1 MGSTSNNIKA
11 IAATAALTP
20 EQMAQLNGFTKALDT
35 HQKLSALPADVAK
48 QEYSKLTPAQQQS
61 LKDQFGDIEKKR
73 GWLGTALHYTVEPL
87 FNAVAAPVKLAF
99 KGVTEL
105 SDLTTRLYRTGAIAI
120 DQGKPIF
127 GKGNAWDTAND
138 NGDKVFSPNRIAAAQ
153 KIYGV
158 DMMSVAQKVASGMTL
173 DQILATGTEAEKQIA
188 AKAAQKQDPLF
199 QEAYDAAQAAHYSP
213 GRMIANAI
221 LPSSLEGTGPLYKT
235 ISGLGDAAFRIFA
248 DPTLVL
254 GKVKKAYDISNYA
267 LKTIV
272 GSAANVEKAFQK
284 ASVAK
289 FDQDFTAALTNYKK
303 AQDAFKGG
311 AVESEELFNA
321 SQTLKRIAPEFGDE
335 VIQAMLK
342 NGVVE
347 AGTIKKFLA
356 NAQEAMP
363 VFTGQAGRQVQLLP
377 RMDKAR
383 QLRIAAQT
391 TGNKLIRFDNAG
403 KRVSREIF
411 GDTIT
416 PSGVEARLLEKTT
429 LIDSRTGEIATTK
442 TPQEF
447 IEKATTSKIGDV
459 ESKTAKLRDDNG
471 FRMPLS
477 YVQDRIDRFASKFSK
492 VPFFKDDFF
501 DPNAPDAAEKVY
513 QLARLANT
521 RYNSRMFSEAFKAGD
536 EAQKRN
542 IMMGVYNTV
551 AEIRGLNKT
560 PGLGNILDDLS
571 KSSRE
576 QLFAPQI
583 LLRDKNGKAVLDA
596 NGEKQYLKPSE
607 FNNQQFAIFDYQLAS
622 GMSVPKVQEL
632 DAIVGKA
639 QVMGRIMS
647 WSHTKWAQDL
657 TSAWSFLTLA
667 GPRFAV
673 RNSIEDLMVHLAV
686 GDGVFG
692 VVAGKRL
699 STKLRLGQ
707 GGDSL
712 SMIGKLVTKK
722 DRALYQQKL
731 IDAKSV
737 QDARKIMAEAV
748 MSDKYLGKLDP
759 KARVIIAEM
768 AEHGQIDDMLAAVAE
783 GGKKG
788 ITGSDH
794 WTDTMQA
801 VDKFGTMREY
811 TIDGAK
817 YKIDHGGSFQ
827 NLRPLDTDGKVA
839 WITQIAAVGNDEL
852 GSIALKYMSEGEASK
867 NFAIKAIY
875 NKLISKEYASQ
886 KARFQLYNKSNNA
899 DEWTHATNVYEAT
912 RNLFVKADGKLNQ
925 KLLDKARIKTPT
937 GGIQINTR
945 GLGIDDLP
953 KNIEDMPE
961 FILGKKLM
969 PIADGN
975 PAGKI
980 VGKHWNWLGEMNAR
994 WSREPLVL
1002 SATVDIRKGWID
1014 AGLEDRY
1021 LNSFLDPI
1029 RNNAS
1034 LSAAEKKVLMDD
1046 ATARAKSNIIEM
1058 TQDLAKERVLAYVD
1072 NPDVRTQL
1080 AFTMRNFARYY
1091 RATEDFYRRV
1101 ARTAR
1106 YNPESIAR
1114 VALTYEGVTHSGF
1127 VQKDDQGD
1135 SYFIYPGMNQVYSV
1149 MSGLAKVAG
1158 LSNGFVAPMPVEFGA
1173 KLNMITPSM
1182 NPDSIFPT
1190 FSGPLAAFPMELMY
1204 RMIPAT
1210 KEMQKYLQGTY
1221 SEDQP
1226 LINAILPAHINRALA
1241 VLNQDEQNSQFASA
1255 FRKAAT
1261 YLEATGHG
1269 LQIKTDPV
1277 TGEQIPPTAGEIEAY
1292 SDKLKATTSTVL
1304 GMRFF
1309 ESLILPASPSVN
1321 LKSDMAKWVK
1331 DNQRTNFKQVFS
1343 NLVTQYNGDFTRA
1356 TEEWIRLFPKQM
1368 PYTVSESAKKT
1379 VAVIR
1384 YGEAAGNWVDNNQ
1397 ELLNKYP
1404 QAAGFLI
1411 PQIGAFNYDS
1421 YKTMVNEG
1429 LLNKKP
1435 IGDFLKEVQSA
1446 TDRQFYFQQNAIY
1459 KNALASTS
1467 STDQKRSLN
1476 QRWSEWSKSYMA
1488 LRPSLAEEFAQGS
1501 LPDLRRKQAVND
1513 LRNMFNN
1520 EPNPPKGAV
1529 AGVLKDMLS
1538 VYDQYNAF
1546 ASQITDR
1553 SEDSLRRLDAMKE
1566 GTKIQLQQLGNS
1578 NPNTKSAYDVLF
1590 SQLIGD

>member
-1 MGSTSNNIKA
+1 MGTTSNNIKA
-11 IAATAALTP
+11 IAATTSLTP

-35 HQKLSALPADVAK
+35 HQKLSALPADAAK

-61 LKDQFGDIEKKR
+61 LKDQFGNIDKKR
-73 GWLGTALHYTVEPL
+73 GWLGTALHYTVDPL
-87 FNAVAAPVKLAF
+87 LTAIAAPVKLAF

-105 SDLTTRLYRTGAIAI
+105 SDLTTRAYRTGAIMV
-120 DQGKPIF
+120 DQGKNL
-127 GKGNAWDTAND
+127 GEAWTTAND
-138 NGDKVFSPNRIAAAQ
+138 KGDKVFSPNRIAAAQ
-153 KIYGV
+153 RIYGT
-158 DMMSVAQKVASGMTL
+158 DMMNVAQKVASGMTL
-173 DQILATGTEAEKQIA
+173 DEILATGTEGEKQIA
-188 AKAAQKQDPLF
+188 SAAAQKKDKLF
-199 QEAYDAAQAAHYSP
+199 QEALDAAQAAKYSP
-213 GRMIANAI
+213 GRMIANAV
-221 LPSSLEGTGPLYKT
+221 LPGSLEGSGVLYKT

-248 DPTLVL
+248 DPTLQL
-254 GKVKKAYDISNYA
+254 GKAKKLYDVSNYA
-267 LKTIV
+267 LKNIV
-272 GSAANVEKAFQK
+272 GDAANVEKAFQK
-284 ASVAK
+284 AGVQR
-289 FDQDFTAALTNYKK
+289 FDKDFTAALTNYKK

-311 AVESEELFNA
+311 SVASEELFNA
-321 SQTLKRIAPEFGDE
+321 SQTLKRIAPEFGDD
-335 VIQAMLK
+335 VIKAMLD

-347 AGTIKKFLA
+347 AGTIKQFLA
-356 NAQEAMP
+356 NSQEAMP

-377 RMDKAR
+377 RMDAAR
-383 QLRIAAQT
+383 QARIAAQT
-391 TGNKLIRFDNAG
+391 IGNKVIRFDNAG

-416 PSGVEARLLEKTT
+416 PSGVEARLLEKTAF
-429 LIDSRTGEIATTK
+429 LDSRTGLPASANTPPEYLFQTT
-442 TPQEF
+442 
-447 IEKATTSKIGDV
+447 ASKIGAV
-459 ESKTAKLRDDNG
+459 ETKTAKLRDDNG
-471 FRMPLS
+471 FRMPLN
-477 YVQDRIDRFASKFSK
+477 YVQDRIDRFAAKFSK

-521 RYNSRMFSEAFKAGD
+521 RYNSRMFAEAFKAGD

-560 PGLGNILDDLS
+560 PGLGNILDDLTR
-571 KSSRE
+571 SSRE
-576 QLFAPQI
+576 QLFAPSV

-596 NGEKQYLKPSE
+596 AGEKTYLKPSE
-607 FNNQQFAIFDYQLAS
+607 FNNQQFAIFDYQLAT

-639 QVMGRIMS
+639 QVMGRIMG
-647 WSHTKWAQDL
+647 WSHTKWAQDI

-699 STKLRLGQ
+699 SSKLRLGQ

-722 DRALYQQKL
+722 DRALYQEKL
-731 IDAKSV
+731 AAAETV
-737 QDARKIMAEAV
+737 QDARKIMADAV

-759 KARVIIAEM
+759 AAREIIAEM
-768 AEHGQIDDMLAAVAE
+768 AQHGQIDDMLQAVAE
-783 GGKKG
+783 GGRKG
-788 ITGSDH
+788 ITGADH

-811 TIDGAK
+811 TIDGKK

-827 NLRPLDTDGKVA
+827 ELRPLDTDGKVA

-852 GSIALKYMSEGEASK
+852 GSVALKYIENEEY
-867 NFAIKAIY
+867 AIKAIY
-875 NKLISKEYASQ
+875 KKLMSDDYAQQ
-886 KARFQLYNKSNNA
+886 KSRFQLYAAGNNA
-899 DEWTHATNVYEAT
+899 DEWTHATNVYKAT
-912 RNLFVKADGKLNQ
+912 RNLFTKADGSLNQ
-925 KLLDKARIKTPT
+925 ALLKKARIKTPT

-945 GLGIDDLP
+945 NLGIDDLP
-953 KNIEDMPE
+953 KSYEDVPE
-961 FILGKKLM
+961 FVIGKKLM

-994 WSREPLVL
+994 WTREPLVL
-1002 SATVDIRKGWID
+1002 SASVDIRKGWKA
-1014 AGLEDRY
+1014 AGLEERY
-1021 LNSFLDPI
+1021 LKSFTDPI
-1029 RNNAS
+1029 RNNAT
-1034 LSAAEKKVLMDD
+1034 LTAAEKEVLIAD
-1046 ATARAKSNIIEM
+1046 ATNRAKSNIINM

-1101 ARTAR
+1101 SRAAR

-1114 VALTYEGVTHSGF
+1114 LALTYEGVSHSGF

-1204 RMIPAT
+1204 RFIPST
-1210 KEMQKYLQGTY
+1210 KEAQKYLQGTY

-1226 LINAILPAHINRALA
+1226 IINAILPAHINRALA
-1241 VLNQDEQNSQFASA
+1241 VLNQDERNSQFASA

-1269 LQIKTDPV
+1269 LTIKTDPK

-1321 LKSDMAKWVK
+1321 LKSDMANWVK

-1343 NLVTQYNGDFTRA
+1343 NLVTQYNGDFTKA

-1368 PYTVSESAKKT
+1368 PYTVAESSKKT

-1384 YGEAAGNWVDNNQ
+1384 YGEAAGNWVDNNKD
-1397 ELLNKYP
+1397 LLAKYP

-1411 PQIGAFNYDS
+1411 PQIGAFNYDT

-1435 IGDFLKEVQSA
+1435 MGDFLKEVQSA
-1446 TDRQFYFQQNAIY
+1446 TDRQFYFQQNALY
-1459 KNALASTS
+1459 KEALTSTTS
-1467 STDQKRSLN
+1467 VDQKRLLN
-1476 QRWSEWSKSYMA
+1476 DRWSEWSKSYMA
-1488 LRPSLAEEFAQGS
+1488 LRPALAEEFAQGS
-1501 LPDLRRKQAVND
+1501 LPNLRRKQAVQD
-1513 LRNMFNN
+1513 LRNMFTN

-1529 AGVLKDMLS
+1529 AGVLKSMLD
-1538 VYDQYNAF
+1538 VYDQYNA
-1546 ASQITDR
+1546 AAAQVTDR
-1553 SEDSLRRLDAMKE
+1553 SQASLDRLAAMKE
-1566 GTKIQLQQLGNS
+1566 GTKIQLQKLSDS

-1590 SQLIGD
+1590 AQLIGD

>member
-1 MGSTSNNIKA
+1 MGTTSNNIKA
-11 IAATAALTP
+11 IAATAPLTP
-20 EQMAQLNGFTKALDT
+20 EQMAQLNGYTKALDT
-35 HQKLSALPADVAK
+35 HQKLSSLPQDAAK
-48 QEYSKLTPAQQQS
+48 KEYSKLTPAQQQS
-61 LKDQFGDIEKKR
+61 LKDQFGNIDKKR
-73 GWLGTALHYTVEPL
+73 GWLGTALHYTVDPI
-87 FNAVAAPVKLAF
+87 FAAVAAPVKLAF

-105 SDLTTRLYRTGAIAI
+105 SDLTTRAYRTGAIMV
-120 DQGKPIF
+120 DQGK
-127 GKGNAWDTAND
+127 NLAEAWTTAND
-138 NGDKVFSPNRIAAAQ
+138 KGDKVFSPNRIAAAQ
-153 KIYGV
+153 KIYGT
-158 DMMSVAQKVASGMTL
+158 DMMNVAQKVASGMTL
-173 DQILATGTEAEKQIA
+173 DEILATGTEGEKQVA
-188 AKAAQKQDPLF
+188 ASAAQKKDKLF
-199 QEAYDAAQAAHYSP
+199 QEALDAAQAAKYSP

-221 LPSSLEGTGPLYKT
+221 LPTSLEGSGALYKT

-254 GKVKKAYDISNYA
+254 GKAKKTYDVSNYA
-267 LKTIV
+267 FKTIV
-272 GSAANVEKAFQK
+272 GDAANVEKAFQK
-284 ASVAK
+284 AGVAR

-311 AVESEELFNA
+311 AVASEELFNA
-321 SQTLKRIAPEFGDE
+321 SVALKRIAPEFGDE

-347 AGTIKKFLA
+347 AGTIKNFLA

-377 RMDKAR
+377 RMDAAR
-383 QLRIAAQT
+383 RLRIAAQT
-391 TGNKLIRFDNAG
+391 TGNKIIRFDEAG

-416 PSGVEARLLEKTT
+416 PAGVEARLLEKTT
-429 LIDSRTGEIATTK
+429 LIDSRTGEIATAK
-442 TPQEF
+442 TPPEF
-447 IEKATTSKIGDV
+447 IKEATTSKIGEV
-459 ESKTAKLRDDNG
+459 ERKTAKLRDDNG
-471 FRMPLS
+471 FRMPLT
-477 YVQDRIDRFASKFSK
+477 YIQDRIDRFASKFSK

-521 RYNSRMFSEAFKAGD
+521 RYNSRMFAEAFKAGD

-560 PGLGNILDDLS
+560 PGLGNILDDLA

-576 QLFAPQI
+576 QLFAPKV
-583 LLRDKNGKAVLDA
+583 LLRDKNGKAILDEA
-596 NGEKQYLKPSE
+596 GEKQYLNPSE
-607 FNNQQFAIFDYQLAS
+607 FNNQQFAIFDYQLAT
-622 GMSVPKVQEL
+622 GMSVPKIQDL

-686 GDGVFG
+686 GDGAFG

-707 GGDSL
+707 GGDKL

-722 DRALYQQKL
+722 DRALYQEKL
-731 IDAKSV
+731 AAAETV

-759 KARVIIAEM
+759 SARKIIAEM

-788 ITGSDH
+788 LTGSDH

-811 TIDGAK
+811 TIDGKK

-827 NLRPLDTDGKVA
+827 ELRPLDTDGKVA

-852 GSIALKYMSEGEASK
+852 GSVALKYIENEEY
-867 NFAIKAIY
+867 AIKAIY
-875 NKLISKEYASQ
+875 KKLMSSEYAPQ
-886 KARFQLYNKSNNA
+886 KARYQLYAPGNNA
-899 DEWTHATNVYEAT
+899 DEWTHATNVYKAT
-912 RNLFVKADGKLNQ
+912 RNLFSKADGSLNHA
-925 KLLDKARIKTPT
+925 LLKKARIKTPT
-937 GGIQINTR
+937 GGIEINTR

-953 KNIEDMPE
+953 KNIEDVPE
-961 FILGKKLM
+961 FVIGKKLM

-994 WSREPLVL
+994 WTREPLVL

-1021 LNSFLDPI
+1021 LESFLAPI

-1034 LSAAEKKVLMDD
+1034 LSEAEKKVLMDS
-1046 ATARAKSNIIEM
+1046 ATARAKSNIINM

-1101 ARTAR
+1101 ARSVR
-1106 YNPESIAR
+1106 YNPESISR
-1114 VALTYEGVTHSGF
+1114 LALTYEGVSHSGF

-1149 MSGLAKVAG
+1149 MAGLAKVAG

-1204 RMIPAT
+1204 RMVPAT

-1226 LINAILPAHINRALA
+1226 IINAILPAHINRALA
-1241 VLNQDEQNSQFASA
+1241 VLNQDERNSQFASA

-1269 LQIKTDPV
+1269 LKIKTDPK

-1309 ESLILPASPSVN
+1309 ESLILPASPSLN

-1343 NLVTQYNGDFTRA
+1343 NLVTQYNGDFTKA

-1368 PYTVSESAKKT
+1368 PYTVSESSKKT

-1397 ELLNKYP
+1397 ELLKKYP

-1435 IGDFLKEVQSA
+1435 MGDFLKEVQSA

-1459 KNALASTS
+1459 KDALASTT
-1467 STDQKRSLN
+1467 STDQKRLLN
-1476 QRWSEWSKSYMA
+1476 DRWTAWSKSYMA
-1488 LRPSLAEEFAQGS
+1488 LRPTLAEEFAQGS
-1501 LPDLRRKQAVND
+1501 LPNLRRKQAVED

-1529 AGVLKDMLS
+1529 AGVLKNMLA
-1538 VYDQYNAF
+1538 VYDQYNA
-1546 ASQITDR
+1546 AAAQITDR
-1553 SEDSLRRLDAMKE
+1553 SQASLDRLAAMKE
-1566 GTKIQLQQLGNS
+1566 GTKIQLQKLGDS

-1590 SQLIGD
+1590 SALIGD

>member
-1 MGSTSNNIKA
+1 MGTTSNNIKA
-11 IAATAALTP
+11 IAATASLTP
-20 EQMAQLNGFTKALDT
+20 EQMKQLNGFTKALDT

-48 QEYSKLTPAQQQS
+48 QEYSQLTPDQQQS
-61 LKDQFGDIEKKR
+61 LKDQFGNIETKR
-73 GWLGTALHYTVEPL
+73 GWLGTALHYTIEPA
-87 FNAVAAPVKLAF
+87 FKIVSAPVKLAF

-105 SDLTTRLYRTGAIAI
+105 SDLTTRAYRTGAIMI
-120 DQGKPIF
+120 DQGKNIAE
-127 GKGNAWDTAND
+127 AWTTAND
-138 NGDKVFSPNRIAAAQ
+138 KGDKVFSPNRIAAAQ
-153 KIYGV
+153 KLYGI
-158 DMMSVAQKVASGMTL
+158 DMMNVAQKVASGMAL
-173 DQILATGTEAEKQIA
+173 DEIIATSTEGEKQIA
-188 AKAAQKQDPLF
+188 AAAAQKKDKLF
-199 QEAYDAAQAAHYSP
+199 QEALDAAQAAKYSP
-213 GRMIANAI
+213 GRMIANAL
-221 LPSSLEGTGPLYKT
+221 LPASMEGSGAAYKT
-235 ISGLGDAAFRIFA
+235 ISGFYDATFRIFA

-254 GKVKKAYDISNYA
+254 GKAKKVYDVSNYA

-272 GSAANVEKAFQK
+272 GDVASVEKAFQK
-284 ASVAK
+284 SGVQR
-289 FDQDFTAALTNYKK
+289 FDKDFTEALTNYKK

-311 AVESEELFNA
+311 EVVSKELFDA
-321 SQTLKRIAPEFGDE
+321 STTLKRIAPEFGDE
-335 VIQAMLK
+335 VISAMLK

-347 AGTIKKFLA
+347 AGTIKGFLA

-377 RMDKAR
+377 RMDLAR
-383 QLRIAAQT
+383 QTRIAAMT
-391 TGNKLIRFDNAG
+391 LGNKVIRFDEAG
-403 KRVSREIF
+403 KRVSRAIF

-416 PSGVEARLLEKTT
+416 PAGVQARLLEKTT
-429 LIDSRTGEIATTK
+429 YVDSRTGDLATSN
-442 TPQEF
+442 TPKEF
-447 IEKATTSKIGDV
+447 LMQSTASKIGTI
-459 ESKTAKLRDDNG
+459 EGKTAKLRDDNG

-560 PGLGNILDDLS
+560 PGVGNILDDLT

-576 QLFAPQI
+576 QLFAPKI
-583 LLRDKNGKAVLDA
+583 LLRDANGKPLLDEA
-596 NGEKQYLKPSE
+596 GERQYLKPSE
-607 FNNQQFAIFDYQLAS
+607 FNNQQFAIFDYQLAT

-632 DAIVGKA
+632 DGIVGKA
-639 QVMGRIMS
+639 QVMGRIMG

-686 GDGVFG
+686 GDGAFG
-692 VVAGKRL
+692 IVAGKRL
-699 STKLRLGQ
+699 SNKIRVGQ
-707 GGDSL
+707 GGDTL
-712 SMIGKLVTKK
+712 SVINKLVMKK
-722 DRALYQQKL
+722 DRALYQAKL
-731 IDAKSV
+731 AEAKTV
-737 QDARKIMAEAV
+737 EDARKIMAEAV
-748 MSDKYLGKLDP
+748 MSDKYLGKIDP
-759 KARVIIAEM
+759 AAREIIAEM
-768 AEHGQIDDMLAAVAE
+768 AQYGRIDDMLAAVAE

-788 ITGSDH
+788 LTGVDH

-801 VDKFGTMREY
+801 VDKFGTMRQYE
-811 TIDGAK
+811 INGKK
-817 YKIDHGGSFQ
+817 YQIDHGGSFEE
-827 NLRPLDTDGKVA
+827 LRPIDTDGKVA

-852 GSIALKYMSEGEASK
+852 GSIALKYMSEGEASRQY
-867 NFAIKAIY
+867 AIKEIY
-875 NKLISKEYASQ
+875 KKLISKDYASQ
-886 KARFQLYNKSNNA
+886 KSRFQLYAPGNNA
-899 DEWTHATNVYEAT
+899 DEWVHATNVYEAT

-953 KNIEDMPE
+953 TAIEEVPE
-961 FILGKKLM
+961 FIVGKKLM

-975 PAGKI
+975 PVGKI

-1002 SATVDIRKGWID
+1002 SASVDIRKGWKS

-1021 LNSFLDPI
+1021 LNSFLNPI

-1034 LSAAEKKVLMDD
+1034 LSAAEKEVLIKD
-1046 ATARAKSNIIEM
+1046 ATARAKVNIINM

-1101 ARTAR
+1101 SRTVR

-1114 VALTYEGVTHSGF
+1114 LALTYEGVSHSGF

-1135 SYFIYPGMNQVYSV
+1135 SYFIYPGMPQVYTV
-1149 MSGLAKVAG
+1149 MSTLANVAG
-1158 LSNGFVAPMPVEFGA
+1158 LSKGFVAPMPVEFGA

-1190 FSGPLAAFPMELMY
+1190 FSGPLAAFPLELLY
-1204 RMIPAT
+1204 RFIPST
-1210 KEMQKYLQGTY
+1210 KEAQKYLQGTY

-1226 LINAILPAHINRALA
+1226 IINAILPAHINRALA
-1241 VLNQDEQNSQFASA
+1241 VLNQDERNSQFASA

-1261 YLEATGHG
+1261 YLEASGHG
-1269 LQIKTDPV
+1269 LKIKTDPK
-1277 TGEQIPPTAGEIEAY
+1277 TGEQIPPSAGEIEAY
-1292 SDKLKATTSTVL
+1292 SDKLKATTSTVMGL
-1304 GMRFF
+1304 RFF

-1321 LKSDMAKWVK
+1321 LKSDMASWVK
-1331 DNQRTNFKQVFS
+1331 DNERTNFKQVFS
-1343 NLVTQYNGDFTRA
+1343 NLVTQYNGDFTKA

-1368 PYTVSESAKKT
+1368 PYTVSESKKKT
-1379 VAVIR
+1379 VAIIR
-1384 YGEAAGNWVDNNQ
+1384 YGEAAGNWVENNQ
-1397 ELLNKYP
+1397 ELLAKYP

-1435 IGDFLKEVQSA
+1435 MGDFLKEVQVS
-1446 TDRQFYFQQNAIY
+1446 TDRQFYFQQNAKY
-1459 KNALASTS
+1459 KEALASTS
-1467 STDQKRSLN
+1467 SMDQKRQLN
-1476 QRWSEWSKSYMA
+1476 DRWSEWSKSFMA
-1488 LRPSLAEEFAQGS
+1488 LRPTLAEEFAQCS
-1501 LPDLRRKQAVND
+1501 LPDIQRKNALKD

-1520 EPNPPKGAV
+1520 EPNPPTGTV
-1529 AGVLKDMLS
+1529 AKVLKNMLL
-1538 VYDQYNAF
+1538 VYDQYEQAS
-1546 ASQITDR
+1546 SQITDR
-1553 SEDSLRRLDAMKE
+1553 SQASLNRLSAMQE
-1566 GTKIQLQQLGNS
+1566 GVKIQLQKLAES

-1590 SQLIGD
+1590 AKLIGN

>member
-1 MGSTSNNIKA
+1 MGTSSNNIKA
-11 IAATAALTP
+11 IATTASLTP
-20 EQMAQLNGFTKALDT
+20 EQMQQLNGFTKALDT
-35 HQKLSALPADVAK
+35 HQKLSALPAEVAK
-48 QEYSKLTPAQQQS
+48 KEYSKLTPQQQQS
-61 LKDQFGDIEKKR
+61 LKDQFGNIDQKR
-73 GWLGTALHYTVEPL
+73 GWLGTALHYTVDPL
-87 FNAVAAPVKLAF
+87 FTAVAAPVKLAF

-105 SDLTTRLYRTGAIAI
+105 SDLTTRAYRTGAIML
-120 DQGKPIF
+120 DQGKNIAE
-127 GKGNAWDTAND
+127 AWTTAND
-138 NGDKVFSPNRIAAAQ
+138 KGDKVFSPNRIAAAQ
-153 KIYGV
+153 KLYGT
-158 DMMSVAQKVASGMTL
+158 DMMNVAQKVASGMTL
-173 DQILATGTEAEKQIA
+173 DEILATGTEGEKLIA
-188 AKAAQKQDPLF
+188 SQAAQKKDGLF
-199 QEAYDAAQAAHYSP
+199 QEALDAAQAAKYSP
-213 GRMIANAI
+213 GRAIANAL
-221 LPSSLEGTGPLYKT
+221 LPASWEGSGAAYKT

-254 GKVKKAYDISNYA
+254 GKAKKAADISNYA

-272 GSAANVEKAFQK
+272 GDTANVEKAFQK
-284 ASVAK
+284 GSVQKFDTEFVAALKKYKDLQSKFKGDAGVNSKELFDASVA
-289 FDQDFTAALTNYKK
+289 
-303 AQDAFKGG
+303 
-311 AVESEELFNA
+311 
-321 SQTLKRIAPEFGDE
+321 LKRIAPEWGDE
-335 VIQAMLK
+335 VIQAMLN
-342 NGVVE
+342 NGVAE
-347 AGTIKKFLA
+347 AGTIKGFLA

-383 QLRIAAQT
+383 QARIAAQT
-391 TGNKLIRFDNAG
+391 LGNKLIRFDESG

-411 GDTIT
+411 GDTI
-416 PSGVEARLLEKTT
+416 SAAGVEGRLGEKTSFLDT
-429 LIDSRTGEIATTK
+429 RTGLPATK
-442 TPQEF
+442 NTPEEYLFQ
-447 IEKATTSKIGDV
+447 TTASKIGFV
-459 ESKTAKLRDDNG
+459 EGKTAKLRDDNG
-471 FRMPLS
+471 FRMPLT
-477 YVQDRIDRFASKFSK
+477 YVQDRIDRFAAKFAK
-492 VPFFKDDFF
+492 VPFFADNFF
-501 DPNAPDAAEKVY
+501 DPNAPDAADKVY

-521 RYNSRMFSEAFKAGD
+521 RYNSRMFAEAFKAGD

-560 PGLGNILDDLS
+560 PGTGNVLDDLM
-571 KSSRE
+571 KSTRE
-576 QLFAPQI
+576 QLFAPRI
-583 LLRDKNGKAVLDA
+583 LVRDA
-596 NGEKQYLKPSE
+596 NGKPLLNEAGEKTYLNPSE

-622 GMSVPKVQEL
+622 GMTVPKIQDL
-632 DAIVGKA
+632 DGIVGKA

-673 RNSIEDLMVHLAV
+673 RNSIEDLMIHLAV
-686 GDGVFG
+686 GDSAWGL
-692 VVAGKRL
+692 VAGKRL
-699 STKLRLGQ
+699 SNKIRLGQ
-707 GGDSL
+707 GGDTL
-712 SMIGKLVTKK
+712 SVINKLVMKK
-722 DRALYQQKL
+722 DRALYQ
-731 IDAKSV
+731 AKIAEATTV

-759 KARVIIAEM
+759 AAREIIAEM
-768 AEHGQIDDMLAAVAE
+768 AEHGYIDDMLAAVAE

-788 ITGSDH
+788 ITGADH

-801 VDKFGTMREY
+801 VDKYGTMREY
-811 TIDGAK
+811 NIDGVR
-817 YKIDHGGSFQ
+817 YKIDHGKSYEE
-827 NLRPLDTDGKVA
+827 LSPLGTDGKVA
-839 WITQIAAVGNDEL
+839 WITQIAAVGNDDL
-852 GSIALKYMSEGEASK
+852 GSIALKYVSDAPGAEKA
-867 NFAIKAIY
+867 AINAIY
-875 NKLISKEYASQ
+875 KKLISKEYASQ
-886 KARFQLYNKSNNA
+886 KARFQLYAPGNNA
-899 DEWTHATNVYEAT
+899 DEMVHARNVYAAAK
-912 RNLFVKADGKLNQ
+912 NLFTKADGKVNEE
-925 KLLDKARIKTPT
+925 LLSKVRYVTPE
-937 GGIQINTR
+937 GGYAINTSK
-945 GLGIDDLP
+945 LGIDDLP
-953 KNIEDMPE
+953 TGAADVPE
-961 FILGKKLM
+961 FIVGKKLM

-1002 SATVDIRKGWID
+1002 SASVDIRKGWKS

-1029 RNNAS
+1029 RNNPA
-1034 LSAAEKKVLMDD
+1034 LSAAEKEVLIKD
-1046 ATARAKSNIIEM
+1046 ATARAKSNIINM

-1101 ARTAR
+1101 ARTVR

-1114 VALTYEGVTHSGF
+1114 LALTYEGVAHSGF

-1158 LSNGFVAPMPVEFGA
+1158 LNNGFVAPMPVEFGA

-1204 RMIPAT
+1204 RMVPAT

-1226 LINAILPAHINRALA
+1226 IINAIMPAHINRALA
-1241 VLNQDEQNSQFASA
+1241 VLNQDERNSQFASA

-1269 LQIKTDPV
+1269 LKIKTDPK
-1277 TGEQIPPTAGEIEAY
+1277 TGLEIPPSAGEIEAY

-1309 ESLILPASPSVN
+1309 ESLILPASPSIN

-1331 DNQRTNFKQVFS
+1331 DNERTSFKQVFS
-1343 NLVTQYNGDFTRA
+1343 NLVTQYNGDFTKA

-1368 PYTVSESAKKT
+1368 PYTVSESKKNT

-1384 YGEAAGNWVDNNQ
+1384 YGEAAGNWVDNNSS
-1397 ELLNKYP
+1397 LLEKYP
-1404 QAAGFLI
+1404 KAAAFLI
-1411 PQIGAFNYDS
+1411 PQIGKFNYDS
-1421 YKTMVNEG
+1421 YKTMMNEG
-1429 LLNKKP
+1429 FLTKKP
-1435 IGDFLKEVQSA
+1435 MGDFLKEVQVA
-1446 TDRQFYFQQNAIY
+1446 TDRQFYFQQNAKY
-1459 KNALASTS
+1459 KEALASTTS
-1467 STDQKRSLN
+1467 VDQKRLLN
-1476 QRWSEWSKSYMA
+1476 DRWSEWSKSYMA
-1488 LRPSLAEEFAQGS
+1488 LRPSLAEEFAQGTVTDIRRNEALS
-1501 LPDLRRKQAVND
+1501 DLRK
-1513 LRNMFNN
+1513 MFAN
-1520 EPNPPKGAV
+1520 EAKLPSGKV
-1529 AGVLKDMLS
+1529 AGVLKNMLA
-1538 VYDQYNAF
+1538 VYDAYNAA

-1553 SEDSLRRLDAMKE
+1553 SHASLDRLEAMKE
-1566 GTKIQLQQLGNS
+1566 GTKIQLQKLGES

-1590 SQLIGD
+1590 AQLIGN

>member
-1 MGSTSNNIKA
+1 VGTTSNNIKA
-11 IAATAALTP
+11 IASTTSLTP
-20 EQMAQLNGFTKALDT
+20 EQMAQLNGYTKALDT
-35 HQKLSALPADVAK
+35 HQKLSALPADAAK

-61 LKDQFGDIEKKR
+61 LKDQFGNIDKKR
-73 GWLGTALHYTVEPL
+73 GWLGTALHYTIEPV
-87 FNAVAAPVKLAF
+87 FTAVAAPVKLAF

-105 SDLTTRLYRTGAIAI
+105 SDLTTRAYRTGAIMV
-120 DQGKPIF
+120 DQGK
-127 GKGNAWDTAND
+127 GLAEAWTTAND
-138 NGDKVFSPNRIAAAQ
+138 KGDKVFSPNRIAAAQ
-153 KIYGV
+153 RLYGA
-158 DMMSVAQKVASGMTL
+158 DMMNVAQKVASGMTL
-173 DQILATGTEAEKQIA
+173 DEILATGTEGEKQVA
-188 AKAAQKQDPLF
+188 AAAAQKKDKLF
-199 QEAYDAAQAAHYSP
+199 QEALDAAQAAKYSP
-213 GRMIANAI
+213 GRMIANAV
-221 LPSSLEGTGPLYKT
+221 LPGSLEGSGVLYKT

-254 GKVKKAYDISNYA
+254 GKAKKTYDISNYA

-272 GSAANVEKAFQK
+272 GDAVSVEKAFQK
-284 ASVAK
+284 ASVAR
-289 FDQDFTAALTNYKK
+289 FDTDFVAALTNYKK

-311 AVESEELFNA
+311 AVSAEELFNA
-321 SQTLKRIAPEFGDE
+321 SQAVKRIAPEFGDQ
-335 VIQAMLK
+335 VIKTMLD

-347 AGTIKKFLA
+347 AGTIKQFLA
-356 NAQEAMP
+356 SSKEALP

-377 RMDKAR
+377 RMDAAR

-416 PSGVEARLLEKTT
+416 PAGVQARLLEKTT
-429 LIDSRTGEIATTK
+429 FVDSRTGLPATEA
-442 TPQEF
+442 TPKEF
-447 IEKATTSKIGDV
+447 LFQSTASKIGTV
-459 ESKTAKLRDDNG
+459 EGKTAKLRDDQG

-560 PGLGNILDDLS
+560 PGLGNILDDLAR
-571 KSSRE
+571 SSRE
-576 QLFAPQI
+576 QLFAPSV
-583 LLRDKNGKAVLDA
+583 LLRDKDGKAVL
-596 NGEKQYLKPSE
+596 NELGEKTYLKPSE
-607 FNNQQFAIFDYQLAS
+607 FNQQQFAIFDYQLAS
-622 GMSVPKVQEL
+622 GMSVPKIQEL

-639 QVMGRIMS
+639 QVMGRIMG

-699 STKLRLGQ
+699 SNKIRVGQ
-707 GGDSL
+707 GGDTL
-712 SMIGKLVTKK
+712 SAINKLVMKK
-722 DRALYQQKL
+722 DRALYQEKL
-731 IDAKSV
+731 AAAETV

-748 MSDKYLGKLDP
+748 MSDKYLGKIDP
-759 KARVIIAEM
+759 KAREIIAEM
-768 AEHGQIDDMLAAVAE
+768 AEYGQIDDMLQAVAE

-788 ITGSDH
+788 ITGADH
-794 WTDTMQA
+794 WTDTMQS

-811 TIDGAK
+811 TIDGKK

-827 NLRPLDTDGKVA
+827 ELRPLDTDGKVA

-852 GSIALKYMSEGEASK
+852 GSIALRYVDDAPGAENAAVNAIYRKLMSE
-867 NFAIKAIY
+867 
-875 NKLISKEYASQ
+875 EYAPQ
-886 KARFQLYNKSNNA
+886 KARYQLYAPGNNA
-899 DEWTHATNVYEAT
+899 DEMTHARNVYAAT
-912 RNLFVKADGKLNQ
+912 KNLFTKADGKVNR
-925 KLLDKARIKTPT
+925 KLLDKVRIKTPT
-937 GGIQINTR
+937 GGYNINTR

-953 KNIEDMPE
+953 KSYEDVPE
-961 FILGKKLM
+961 FVIGKKLM

-1002 SATVDIRKGWID
+1002 SATVDIRKGWKE

-1021 LNSFLDPI
+1021 LEAFVGPI

-1034 LSAAEKKVLMDD
+1034 LSAEEKTILIAD
-1046 ATARAKSNIIEM
+1046 ATRRAKSNIIEM

-1101 ARTAR
+1101 ARTVR
-1106 YNPESIAR
+1106 YNPESISR
-1114 VALTYEGVTHSGF
+1114 LALTYEGVSHSGF

-1158 LSNGFVAPMPVEFGA
+1158 LNNGFVAPMPVEFGA

-1204 RMIPAT
+1204 RFIPST
-1210 KEMQKYLQGTY
+1210 KEAQRYLQGTY

-1241 VLNQDEQNSQFASA
+1241 VLNQDERNSQFASA

-1261 YLEATGHG
+1261 YLEASGHG
-1269 LQIKTDPV
+1269 LTIKTDPK

-1309 ESLILPASPSVN
+1309 ESLILPAAPSVN
-1321 LKSDMAKWVK
+1321 LKSDMANWVK
-1331 DNQRTNFKQVFS
+1331 DNERTNFKQVFS
-1343 NLVTQYNGDFTRA
+1343 NLVTQYHGDFTKA

-1368 PYTVSESAKKT
+1368 PYTVSESSKKT

-1397 ELLNKYP
+1397 ALLNKYP

-1459 KNALASTS
+1459 KESLASTTS
-1467 STDQKRSLN
+1467 VDQKRKLN
-1476 QRWSEWSKSYMA
+1476 DSWSAWSKSYMA
-1488 LRPSLAEEFAQGS
+1488 LRPTLAEEFAQGS
-1501 LPDLRRKQAVND
+1501 LPNLRRKQAVSD
-1513 LRNMFNN
+1513 LRNMFTN
-1520 EPNPPKGAV
+1520 EPNPPKGVV
-1529 AGVLKDMLS
+1529 AGVLKDMLA
-1538 VYDQYNAF
+1538 VYDQYNAA

-1553 SEDSLRRLDAMKE
+1553 SQASLDRLAAMKE
-1566 GTKIQLQQLGNS
+1566 GTRIQLQKLGES

-1590 SQLIGD
+1590 SSLIGD

>member
-1 MGSTSNNIKA
+1 MGTTSNNIKA
-11 IAATAALTP
+11 IAATTSLTP

-35 HQKLSALPADVAK
+35 HQKLSALPADAAK

-61 LKDQFGDIEKKR
+61 LKDQFGNIDKKR
-73 GWLGTALHYTVEPL
+73 GWLGTALHYTVDPL
-87 FNAVAAPVKLAF
+87 LTAIAAPVKLAF

-105 SDLTTRLYRTGAIAI
+105 SDLTTRAYRTGAIMV
-120 DQGKPIF
+120 DQGKNL
-127 GKGNAWDTAND
+127 GEAWTTAND
-138 NGDKVFSPNRIAAAQ
+138 KGDKVFSPNRIAAAQ
-153 KIYGV
+153 RIYGT
-158 DMMSVAQKVASGMTL
+158 DMMNVAQKVASGMTL
-173 DQILATGTEAEKQIA
+173 DEILATGTEGEKQIA
-188 AKAAQKQDPLF
+188 SAAAQKKDKLF
-199 QEAYDAAQAAHYSP
+199 QEALDAAQAAKYSP
-213 GRMIANAI
+213 GRMIANAV
-221 LPSSLEGTGPLYKT
+221 LPGSLEGSGVLYKT

-248 DPTLVL
+248 DPTLQL
-254 GKVKKAYDISNYA
+254 GKAKKLYDVSNYA
-267 LKTIV
+267 LKNIV
-272 GSAANVEKAFQK
+272 GDAANVEKAFQK
-284 ASVAK
+284 AGVQR
-289 FDQDFTAALTNYKK
+289 FDKDFTAALTNYKK

-311 AVESEELFNA
+311 SVASEELFNA
-321 SQTLKRIAPEFGDE
+321 SQTLKRIAPEFGDD
-335 VIQAMLK
+335 VIKAMLD

-347 AGTIKKFLA
+347 AGTIKQFLA

-377 RMDKAR
+377 RMDAAR
-383 QLRIAAQT
+383 QARIAAQT
-391 TGNKLIRFDNAG
+391 IGNKVIRFDNAG

-416 PSGVEARLLEKTT
+416 PSGVEARLLEKTAF
-429 LIDSRTGEIATTK
+429 LDSRTGLPASANTPPEYLFQTT
-442 TPQEF
+442 
-447 IEKATTSKIGDV
+447 ASKIGAV
-459 ESKTAKLRDDNG
+459 ETKTAKLRDDNG
-471 FRMPLS
+471 FRMPLN
-477 YVQDRIDRFASKFSK
+477 YVQDRIDRFAAKFSK

-521 RYNSRMFSEAFKAGD
+521 RYNSRMFAEAFKAGD

-560 PGLGNILDDLS
+560 PGLGNILDDLTR
-571 KSSRE
+571 SSRE
-576 QLFAPQI
+576 QLFAPSV

-596 NGEKQYLKPSE
+596 AGEKTYLKPSE
-607 FNNQQFAIFDYQLAS
+607 FNNQQFAIFDYQLAT

-639 QVMGRIMS
+639 QVMGRIMG
-647 WSHTKWAQDL
+647 WSHTKWAQDI

-699 STKLRLGQ
+699 SSKLRLGQ

-722 DRALYQQKL
+722 DRALYQEKL
-731 IDAKSV
+731 AAAETV
-737 QDARKIMAEAV
+737 QDARKIMADAV

-759 KARVIIAEM
+759 AAREIIAEM
-768 AEHGQIDDMLAAVAE
+768 AQHGQIDDMLQAVAE
-783 GGKKG
+783 GGRKG
-788 ITGSDH
+788 ITGADH

-811 TIDGAK
+811 TIDGKK

-827 NLRPLDTDGKVA
+827 ELRPLDTDGKVA

-852 GSIALKYMSEGEASK
+852 GSVALKYIENEEY
-867 NFAIKAIY
+867 AIKAIY
-875 NKLISKEYASQ
+875 KKLMSDDYAQQ
-886 KARFQLYNKSNNA
+886 KSRFQLYAAGNNA
-899 DEWTHATNVYEAT
+899 DEWTHATNVYKAT
-912 RNLFVKADGKLNQ
+912 RNLFTKADGSLNQ
-925 KLLDKARIKTPT
+925 ALLKKARIKTPT

-945 GLGIDDLP
+945 NLGIDDLP
-953 KNIEDMPE
+953 KSYEDVPE
-961 FILGKKLM
+961 FVIGKKLM

-994 WSREPLVL
+994 WTREPLVL
-1002 SATVDIRKGWID
+1002 SASVDIRKGWKA
-1014 AGLEDRY
+1014 AGLEERY
-1021 LNSFLDPI
+1021 LKSFTDPI
-1029 RNNAS
+1029 RNNAT
-1034 LSAAEKKVLMDD
+1034 LTAAEKEVLIAD
-1046 ATARAKSNIIEM
+1046 ATNRAKSNIINM

-1101 ARTAR
+1101 SRAAR

-1114 VALTYEGVTHSGF
+1114 LALTYEGVSHSGF

-1204 RMIPAT
+1204 RFIPST
-1210 KEMQKYLQGTY
+1210 KEAQKYLQGTY

-1226 LINAILPAHINRALA
+1226 IINAILPAHINRALA
-1241 VLNQDEQNSQFASA
+1241 VLNQDERNSQFASA

-1269 LQIKTDPV
+1269 LTIKTDPK

-1321 LKSDMAKWVK
+1321 LKSDMANWVK

-1343 NLVTQYNGDFTRA
+1343 NLVTQYNGDFTKA

-1368 PYTVSESAKKT
+1368 PYTVAESSKKT

-1384 YGEAAGNWVDNNQ
+1384 YGEAAGNWVDNNKD
-1397 ELLNKYP
+1397 LLAKYP

-1411 PQIGAFNYDS
+1411 PQIGAFNYDT

-1435 IGDFLKEVQSA
+1435 MGDFLKEVQSA
-1446 TDRQFYFQQNAIY
+1446 TDRQFYFQQNALY
-1459 KNALASTS
+1459 KEALTSTTS
-1467 STDQKRSLN
+1467 VDQKRLLN
-1476 QRWSEWSKSYMA
+1476 DRWSEWSKSYMA
-1488 LRPSLAEEFAQGS
+1488 LRPALAEEFAQGS
-1501 LPDLRRKQAVND
+1501 LPNLRRKQAVQD
-1513 LRNMFNN
+1513 LRNMFTN

-1529 AGVLKDMLS
+1529 AGVLKSMLD
-1538 VYDQYNAF
+1538 VYDQYNA
-1546 ASQITDR
+1546 AAAQVTDR
-1553 SEDSLRRLDAMKE
+1553 SQASLDRLAAMKE
-1566 GTKIQLQQLGNS
+1566 GTKIQLQKLSDS

-1590 SQLIGD
+1590 AQLIGD

>member
-1 MGSTSNNIKA
+1 
-11 IAATAALTP
+11 
-20 EQMAQLNGFTKALDT
+20 MAQLNGFTKALDT
-35 HQKLSALPADVAK
+35 HQKLSALPADAAK

-61 LKDQFGDIEKKR
+61 LKDQFGNIDKKR
-73 GWLGTALHYTVEPL
+73 GWLGTALHYTVDPL
-87 FNAVAAPVKLAF
+87 LTAIAAPVKLAF

-105 SDLTTRLYRTGAIAI
+105 SDLTTRAYRTGAIMV
-120 DQGKPIF
+120 DQGKNL
-127 GKGNAWDTAND
+127 GEAWTTAND
-138 NGDKVFSPNRIAAAQ
+138 KGDKVFSPNRIAAAQ
-153 KIYGV
+153 RIYGT
-158 DMMSVAQKVASGMTL
+158 DMMNVAQKVASGMTL
-173 DQILATGTEAEKQIA
+173 DEILATGTEGEKQIA
-188 AKAAQKQDPLF
+188 SAAAQKKDKLF
-199 QEAYDAAQAAHYSP
+199 QEALDAAQAAKYSP
-213 GRMIANAI
+213 GRMIANAV
-221 LPSSLEGTGPLYKT
+221 LPGSLEGSGVLYKT
-235 ISGLGDAAFRIFA
+235 ISGLGDAAFRIFL
-248 DPTLVL
+248 DPTLQL
-254 GKVKKAYDISNYA
+254 GKAKKAMDISNYA
-267 LKTIV
+267 LKNII
-272 GSAANVEKAFQK
+272 GDAGNVEKAFQK
-284 ASVAK
+284 AGVQR
-289 FDQDFTAALTNYKK
+289 FDKDFTAALTNYKK

-311 AVESEELFNA
+311 SVASEELFNA
-321 SQTLKRIAPEFGDE
+321 TTALKRIAPEFGDD
-335 VIQAMLK
+335 VIKAMLD

-347 AGTIKKFLA
+347 AGTIKQFLA

-377 RMDKAR
+377 RMDAAR
-383 QLRIAAQT
+383 QARIAAQT
-391 TGNKLIRFDNAG
+391 IGNKVIRFDNAG

-416 PSGVEARLLEKTT
+416 PSGVEARLLEKTAF
-429 LIDSRTGEIATTK
+429 LDSRTGLPASANTPPEYLFQTT
-442 TPQEF
+442 
-447 IEKATTSKIGDV
+447 ASKIGAV
-459 ESKTAKLRDDNG
+459 ETKTAKLRDDNG
-471 FRMPLS
+471 FRMPLN
-477 YVQDRIDRFASKFSK
+477 YVQDRIDRFAAKFSK

-521 RYNSRMFSEAFKAGD
+521 RYNSRMFAEAFKAGD

-560 PGLGNILDDLS
+560 PGLGNILDDLTR
-571 KSSRE
+571 SSRE
-576 QLFAPQI
+576 QLFAPSV

-596 NGEKQYLKPSE
+596 AGEKTYLKPSE
-607 FNNQQFAIFDYQLAS
+607 FNNQQFAIFDYQLAT

-639 QVMGRIMS
+639 QVMGRIMG
-647 WSHTKWAQDL
+647 WSHTKWAQDI

-699 STKLRLGQ
+699 SSKLRLGQ

-722 DRALYQQKL
+722 DRALYQEKL
-731 IDAKSV
+731 AAAETV
-737 QDARKIMAEAV
+737 QDARKIMADAV

-759 KARVIIAEM
+759 AAREIIAEM
-768 AEHGQIDDMLAAVAE
+768 AQHGQIDDMLQAVAE
-783 GGKKG
+783 GGRKG
-788 ITGSDH
+788 ITGADH

-801 VDKFGTMREY
+801 VNKFGTMREY
-811 TIDGAK
+811 TIDGKK

-827 NLRPLDTDGKVA
+827 ELRPLDTDGKVA

-852 GSIALKYMSEGEASK
+852 GSVALKYIENEEY
-867 NFAIKAIY
+867 AIKAIY
-875 NKLISKEYASQ
+875 KKLMSDDYAQQ
-886 KARFQLYNKSNNA
+886 KSRFQLYAAGNNA
-899 DEWTHATNVYEAT
+899 DEWTHATNVYKAT
-912 RNLFVKADGKLNQ
+912 RNLFTKADGSLNQ
-925 KLLDKARIKTPT
+925 ALLKKARIKTPT

-945 GLGIDDLP
+945 NLGIDDLP
-953 KNIEDMPE
+953 KSYEDVPE
-961 FILGKKLM
+961 FVIGKKLM

-994 WSREPLVL
+994 WTREPLVL
-1002 SATVDIRKGWID
+1002 SASVDIRKGWKA
-1014 AGLEDRY
+1014 AGLEERY
-1021 LNSFLDPI
+1021 LKSFTDPI
-1029 RNNAS
+1029 RNNAT
-1034 LSAAEKKVLMDD
+1034 LTAAEKEVLIAD
-1046 ATARAKSNIIEM
+1046 ATNRAKSNIINM

-1101 ARTAR
+1101 SRAAR

-1114 VALTYEGVTHSGF
+1114 LALTYEGVSHSGF

-1204 RMIPAT
+1204 RFIPST
-1210 KEMQKYLQGTY
+1210 KEAQKYLQGTY

-1226 LINAILPAHINRALA
+1226 IINAILPAHINRALA
-1241 VLNQDEQNSQFASA
+1241 VLNQDERNSQFASA

-1261 YLEATGHG
+1261 YLEASGHG
-1269 LQIKTDPV
+1269 LTIKTDPE

-1321 LKSDMAKWVK
+1321 LKSDMANWVK

-1343 NLVTQYNGDFTRA
+1343 NLVTQYNGDFTKA

-1368 PYTVSESAKKT
+1368 PYTVAESSKKT

-1384 YGEAAGNWVDNNQ
+1384 YGEAAGNWVDNNKD
-1397 ELLNKYP
+1397 LLAKYP

-1411 PQIGAFNYDS
+1411 PQIGAFNYDT

-1435 IGDFLKEVQSA
+1435 MGDFLKEVQSA
-1446 TDRQFYFQQNAIY
+1446 TDRQFYFQQNALY
-1459 KNALASTS
+1459 KEALTSTTS
-1467 STDQKRSLN
+1467 VDQKRLLN
-1476 QRWSEWSKSYMA
+1476 DRWSEWSKSYMA
-1488 LRPSLAEEFAQGS
+1488 LRPALAEEFAQGS
-1501 LPDLRRKQAVND
+1501 LPNLRRKQAIQD
-1513 LRNMFNN
+1513 LRNMFTN

-1529 AGVLKDMLS
+1529 AGVLKSMLD
-1538 VYDQYNAF
+1538 VYDQYNAA
-1546 ASQITDR
+1546 ASQVTDR
-1553 SEDSLRRLDAMKE
+1553 SQASLDRLAAMKE
-1566 GTKIQLQQLGNS
+1566 GTKIQLQKLSDS

-1590 SQLIGD
+1590 AQLIGD

>member
-1 MGSTSNNIKA
+1 MGTTSNNIKA
-11 IAATAALTP
+11 IASTASLTP
-20 EQMAQLNGFTKALDT
+20 EQMQQLNGYTKALDT
-35 HQKLSALPADVAK
+35 HQQLSALPADVAK
-48 QEYSKLTPAQQQS
+48 QQYSQLTPDQQQS
-61 LKDQFGDIEKKR
+61 LKDQFGNIDKKR
-73 GWLGTALHYTVEPL
+73 GWLGTALHYTIEPV

-99 KGVTEL
+99 KGVNEL
-105 SDLTTRLYRTGAIAI
+105 SDLTTRAYRTGAIMA
-120 DQGKPIF
+120 DQGK
-127 GKGNAWDTAND
+127 NLAEAWTTAND
-138 NGDKVFSPNRIAAAQ
+138 KGDKVFSPNRIAAAQ
-153 KIYGV
+153 KLYGT
-158 DMMSVAQKVASGMTL
+158 DMMNVAQKVASGMAL
-173 DQILATGTEAEKQIA
+173 DEILATGTEGEKQVA
-188 AKAAQKQDPLF
+188 AKAAQKKDPLF
-199 QEAYDAAQAAHYSP
+199 QEALDAAQAAKYSP
-213 GRMIANAI
+213 GRMIANLL
-221 LPSSLEGTGPLYKT
+221 LPGSLEGSGFAYKT
-235 ISGLGDAAFRIFA
+235 ISGLGDAAFRVFA

-254 GKVKKAYDISNYA
+254 GKAKKAMDISNYA

-272 GSAANVEKAFQK
+272 GDTASVEKAFQK
-284 ASVAK
+284 SGVQR
-289 FDQDFTAALTNYKK
+289 FDKDFTAALTTYKK

-311 AVESEELFNA
+311 AVASEDLFNA
-321 SQTLKRIAPEFGDE
+321 STALKRIAPEFGDE
-335 VIQAMLK
+335 VINAMLK

-347 AGTIKKFLA
+347 AGTIKGFLA

-377 RMDKAR
+377 RMDLAR
-383 QLRIAAQT
+383 QTRIAAMT
-391 TGNKLIRFDNAG
+391 LGNKAIRFDEAG

-416 PSGVEARLLEKTT
+416 PSGVQARLLEKTT
-429 LIDSRTGEIATTK
+429 YVDNRTGLPANSG

-447 IEKATTSKIGDV
+447 LMQSTASKIGTV

-477 YVQDRIDRFASKFSK
+477 YVQDRIDRFASKFAK

-501 DPNAPDAAEKVY
+501 DPNAADAADKVY

-521 RYNSRMFSEAFKAGD
+521 RYNSRMFAEAFKAGD

-560 PGLGNILDDLS
+560 PGVGNILDDLT
-571 KSSRE
+571 KSTRE
-576 QLFAPQI
+576 QLFAPKI
-583 LLRDKNGKAVLDA
+583 LLRDAAGKPVLDA
-596 NGEKQYLKPSE
+596 AGERQYLKPSE
-607 FNNQQFAIFDYQLAS
+607 FNNQQFAIFDYQLAT
-622 GMSVPKVQEL
+622 GMSVPKIQEL
-632 DAIVGKA
+632 DGVVGKA
-639 QVMGRIMS
+639 QIMGRIMG

-686 GDGVFG
+686 GDGAFG
-692 VVAGKRL
+692 LVAGKRL
-699 STKLRLGQ
+699 SNKIRLGQ
-707 GGDSL
+707 GGDTL
-712 SMIGKLVTKK
+712 SVINKLVMKK
-722 DRALYQQKL
+722 DRALYQTKL
-731 IDAKSV
+731 AAAETV

-748 MSDKYLGKLDP
+748 MSDKYLGKIDP
-759 KARVIIAEM
+759 AAREIIAEM
-768 AEHGQIDDMLAAVAE
+768 AQYGHIDDMLQAVAE
-783 GGKKG
+783 GGRKG
-788 ITGSDH
+788 ITGADH

-801 VDKFGTMREY
+801 VDKFGTMRQYE
-811 TIDGAK
+811 IDGKK

-827 NLRPLDTDGKVA
+827 ELRPIDTDGKVA

-852 GSIALKYMSEGEASK
+852 GSVALKYIENEQY
-867 NFAIKAIY
+867 AIKAIY
-875 NKLISKEYASQ
+875 KKLVSEDYASQ
-886 KARFQLYNKSNNA
+886 KARFQLYAAGNNA
-899 DEWTHATNVYEAT
+899 DEWTHATNVYKAT
-912 RNLFVKADGKLNQ
+912 RNLFSKADGSLNHA
-925 KLLDKARIKTPT
+925 LLKKARIKTPT

-953 KNIEDMPE
+953 TAIEDVPE
-961 FILGKKLM
+961 FIVGKKLM

-1002 SATVDIRKGWID
+1002 SASVDIRKGWKS

-1034 LSAAEKKVLMDD
+1034 LTAAEKEVLIKD
-1046 ATARAKSNIIEM
+1046 ATTRAKANIINM

-1101 ARTAR
+1101 ARTVR

-1114 VALTYEGVTHSGF
+1114 LSLTYEGVSHSGF

-1135 SYFIYPGMNQVYSV
+1135 TYFIYPGMPQVYSV
-1149 MSGLAKVAG
+1149 MSSLAKVAG

-1204 RMIPAT
+1204 RMVPST
-1210 KEMQKYLQGTY
+1210 KEAQKYLQGTY

-1226 LINAILPAHINRALA
+1226 LVNAILPAHINRALA
-1241 VLNQDEQNSQFASA
+1241 VLNQDERNSQFASA

-1269 LQIKTDPV
+1269 LQIKTDPK
-1277 TGEQIPPTAGEIEAY
+1277 TGEQIPPTSGEIEAY

-1321 LKSDMAKWVK
+1321 LKSDMANWVK
-1331 DNQRTNFKQVFS
+1331 DNERTNFKQVFS
-1343 NLVTQYNGDFTRA
+1343 NLVTQYNGDFTKA

-1368 PYTVSESAKKT
+1368 PYTVSESKKKT

-1384 YGEAAGNWVDNNQ
+1384 YGEAAGNWVDNNK
-1397 ELLNKYP
+1397 ELLAKYP

-1429 LLNKKP
+1429 FLNKKP
-1435 IGDFLKEVQSA
+1435 IGDFLKEVQVS
-1446 TDRQFYFQQNAIY
+1446 TDRQFYFQQNAKY
-1459 KNALASTS
+1459 KEALASTS
-1467 STDQKRSLN
+1467 STDQKRQLN
-1476 QRWSEWSKSYMA
+1476 DRWSAWSKSFMA
-1488 LRPSLAEEFAQGS
+1488 LRPTLAEEFAQGS
-1501 LPDLRRKQAVND
+1501 LPDVQRKSALRD

-1520 EPNPPKGAV
+1520 EPNPPTGAV
-1529 AGVLKDMLS
+1529 ASVLKNMLS
-1538 VYDQYNAF
+1538 IYDQYEQ
-1546 ASQITDR
+1546 ASSQVTDR
-1553 SEDSLRRLDAMKE
+1553 SQASLNRLNAMQE
-1566 GTKIQLQQLGNS
+1566 GAKIQLQKLAES

-1590 SQLIGD
+1590 AKLIGN

>member
-1 MGSTSNNIKA
+1 VGTTSNNIKA
-11 IAATAALTP
+11 IATTASLTP
-20 EQMAQLNGFTKALDT
+20 EQLAQLNGYTKALDT
-35 HQKLSALPADVAK
+35 HQKLSSLPADVAQK
-48 QEYSKLTPAQQQS
+48 EYSKLTPAQQQS
-61 LKDQFGDIEKKR
+61 LKDQFGNIDKKR
-73 GWLGTALHYTVEPL
+73 GWLGTALHYTVDPL
-87 FNAVAAPVKLAF
+87 FTAVAAPVKLAF

-105 SDLTTRLYRTGAIAI
+105 SDLTTRAYRTGAIMV
-120 DQGKPIF
+120 DQGK
-127 GKGNAWDTAND
+127 NLAEAWTTAND
-138 NGDKVFSPNRIAAAQ
+138 KGDKVFSPNRIAAAQ
-153 KIYGV
+153 KLYGT
-158 DMMSVAQKVASGMTL
+158 DMMNVAQKVASGMSL
-173 DQILATGTEAEKQIA
+173 DEILATGTEGEKQIA
-188 AKAAQKQDPLF
+188 SKAAQKKDPLF
-199 QEAYDAAQAAHYSP
+199 QEALDAAQAAKYSP
-213 GRMIANAI
+213 GRMIANAL
-221 LPSSLEGTGPLYKT
+221 LPASMEGSGFAYKT
-235 ISGLGDAAFRIFA
+235 ISGLGDAAFRVFA
-248 DPTLVL
+248 DPTLAL
-254 GKVKKAYDISNYA
+254 GKAKKAYDVSNYA

-272 GSAANVEKAFQK
+272 GDTANVEKAFQK
-284 ASVAK
+284 ASVQK
-289 FDQDFTAALTNYKK
+289 FDKDFVGALSNYKK

-311 AVESEELFNA
+311 SVSSQELFNA
-321 SQTLKRIAPEFGDE
+321 STALKRIAPEFGDE
-335 VIQAMLK
+335 VINAMLK

-347 AGTIKKFLA
+347 AGTIKQFLK
-356 NAQEAMP
+356 NADEAMP

-377 RMDKAR
+377 RMDLAR
-383 QLRIAAQT
+383 QTRITAQT
-391 TGNKLIRFDNAG
+391 VGNKLIRFDAAG
-403 KRVSREIF
+403 KRISREIF

-416 PSGVEARLLEKTT
+416 PEGVQARLLEKTT
-429 LIDSRTGEIATTK
+429 YVDSRTGLEATEK
-442 TPQEF
+442 TPKEF
-447 IEKATTSKIGDV
+447 LMQSTASKIGYV
-459 ESKTAKLRDDNG
+459 EGKTAKLRDDNG

-477 YVQDRIDRFASKFSK
+477 YVQDRIDRFAAKFSK

-501 DPNAPDAAEKVY
+501 DPNAPDAADKVY

-521 RYNSRMFSEAFKAGD
+521 RYNSRMFAEAFKAGD

-560 PGLGNILDDLS
+560 PGLTNVLDDLA
-571 KSSRE
+571 KSGRE
-576 QLFAPQI
+576 QLFAPKI
-583 LLRDKNGKAVLDA
+583 LLRDSNGKPVL
-596 NGEKQYLKPSE
+596 NELGEKTYLEPSK
-607 FNNQQFAIFDYQLAS
+607 FNQQEFAIFDYQLAT
-622 GMSVPKVQEL
+622 GMSVPKIQDL

-639 QVMGRIMS
+639 QVMGRIMG
-647 WSHTKWAQDL
+647 WSHSKWAQDL

-686 GDGVFG
+686 GDGAFG
-692 VVAGKRL
+692 LAAGKRL
-699 STKLRLGQ
+699 SNKIRLSQ
-707 GGDSL
+707 GGDTL
-712 SMIGKLVTKK
+712 GVINKLVMKK
-722 DRALYQQKL
+722 DRALYQAKL
-731 IDAKSV
+731 AEATSV

-748 MSDKYLGKLDP
+748 MSDKYLGKIDP
-759 KARVIIAEM
+759 AAREIIAEM
-768 AEHGQIDDMLAAVAE
+768 AQYGHIDDMLQAVAE

-788 ITGSDH
+788 ITGADH

-811 TIDGAK
+811 TIDGKK

-827 NLRPLDTDGKVA
+827 ELRPLDTDGKVA

-852 GSIALKYMSEGEASK
+852 GSIALQFVSDAPGAEKA
-867 NFAIKAIY
+867 AINAIY
-875 NKLISKEYASQ
+875 RKLTSAEYASQ
-886 KARFQLYNKSNNA
+886 RARFQLYAPGNNA
-899 DEWTHATNVYEAT
+899 DEYTHAKNIYAAT
-912 RNLFVKADGKLNQ
+912 KNLFSKADGKVNQ
-925 KLLDKARIKTPT
+925 ELLKKVTYNKPT
-937 GGIQINTR
+937 GGKGINTR
-945 GLGIDDLP
+945 NLGIDDLP
-953 KNIEDMPE
+953 TDIADVPE
-961 FILGKKLM
+961 FVLGKKLM

-1002 SATVDIRKGWID
+1002 SAAVDIRKGWKS

-1034 LSAAEKKVLMDD
+1034 LSAAEKEVLIKD
-1046 ATARAKSNIIEM
+1046 ATMRAKANIINM

-1101 ARTAR
+1101 ARTVR
-1106 YNPESIAR
+1106 YNPESISR
-1114 VALTYEGVTHSGF
+1114 LALTYEGVSHSGF

-1149 MSGLAKVAG
+1149 MAGLAKVSG
-1158 LSNGFVAPMPVEFGA
+1158 LGNGFVAPMPVEFGA

-1204 RMIPAT
+1204 RLIPST
-1210 KEMQKYLQGTY
+1210 KEAQKYLQGTY

-1226 LINAILPAHINRALA
+1226 IINAILPAHINRALA
-1241 VLNQDEQNSQFASA
+1241 VLNQDERNSQYASA

-1269 LQIKTDPV
+1269 LQIKTDPK
-1277 TGEQIPPTAGEIEAY
+1277 TGQQIPPTAGELEAY
-1292 SDKLKATTSTVL
+1292 TDKLKATTSTVL

-1343 NLVTQYNGDFTRA
+1343 NLVTQYNGDFTKA

-1384 YGEAAGNWVDNNQ
+1384 YGEAAGNWVDNNK
-1397 ELLNKYP
+1397 ELLAKYP

-1429 LLNKKP
+1429 FLEKKP
-1435 IGDFLKEVQSA
+1435 MGDFLKEVQIS
-1446 TDRQFYFQQNAIY
+1446 TDRQFYFQQNAKY
-1459 KNALASTS
+1459 KEALASTS
-1467 STDQKRSLN
+1467 SVDQKRQLN
-1476 QRWSEWSKSYMA
+1476 DRWSAWSKSFMA
-1488 LRPSLAEEFAQGS
+1488 LRPTLAEEFAQGS
-1501 LPDLRRKQAVND
+1501 LPDVRRKQAVND
-1513 LRNMFNN
+1513 LRNMFTN
-1520 EPNPPKGAV
+1520 EANPPKGAV
-1529 AGVLKDMLS
+1529 ANVLKNMLT
-1538 VYDQYNAF
+1538 VYDQYNEA

-1553 SEDSLRRLDAMKE
+1553 SQASLDRLDAMKE
-1566 GTKIQLQQLGNS
+1566 GAKIQLQKLSDS

-1590 SQLIGD
+1590 AQLIGN

>member
-1 MGSTSNNIKA
+1 VGTSSNNIKA
-11 IAATAALTP
+11 IATTATLTP
-20 EQMAQLNGFTKALDT
+20 EQMAQLNGYTKALDT
-35 HQKLSALPADVAK
+35 HQKLSALPADVAQK
-48 QEYSKLTPAQQQS
+48 EYAKLTPEQQQS
-61 LKDQFGDIEKKR
+61 LKDQFGNIDKKR
-73 GWLGTALHYTVEPL
+73 GWLGTALHYTVDPL
-87 FNAVAAPVKLAF
+87 FATVAAPVKLAF

-105 SDLTTRLYRTGAIAI
+105 SDLTTRAYRTGAIMV
-120 DQGKPIF
+120 DQRKNIAE
-127 GKGNAWDTAND
+127 AWTTAND
-138 NGDKVFSPNRIAAAQ
+138 KGDKVFSPNRIAEAQ
-153 KIYGV
+153 KLYGV
-158 DMMSVAQKVASGMTL
+158 DMMNVAQKVASGMAL
-173 DQILATGTEAEKQIA
+173 DEIIATGTEGEKLVA
-188 AKAAQKQDPLF
+188 SEAAQKKDKLF
-199 QEAYDAAQAAHYSP
+199 QEALDAAQAAKYSP
-213 GRMIANAI
+213 GRAIANAI
-221 LPSSLEGTGPLYKT
+221 LPASWEGSGAAYKT

-254 GKVKKAYDISNYA
+254 GKAKKTYDISNYA

-272 GSAANVEKAFQK
+272 GDTASVEKAFQK
-284 ASVAK
+284 ASVQK
-289 FDQDFTAALTNYKK
+289 FDQDFTAALANYKK
-303 AQDAFKGG
+303 AQDALKAGS
-311 AVESEELFNA
+311 VESKELFDA
-321 SQTLKRIAPEFGDE
+321 SVALKRIAPEWGDE
-335 VIQAMLK
+335 VIQTMLK

-347 AGTIKKFLA
+347 AGTIKQFLA
-356 NAQEAMP
+356 SSQEAMP

-377 RMDKAR
+377 RMDLAR
-383 QLRIAAQT
+383 QTRIAAQT
-391 TGNKLIRFDNAG
+391 MGNKLIRFDEAG

-416 PSGVEARLLEKTT
+416 PAGVQARLLEKTSYVDT
-429 LIDSRTGEIATTK
+429 RTGLPATEK

-447 IEKATTSKIGDV
+447 LMQSTASKIGYV
-459 ESKTAKLRDDNG
+459 EGKTAKLRDDNG
-471 FRMPLS
+471 FRMPLN
-477 YVQDRIDRFASKFSK
+477 YVQDRIDRFAAKFSK

-501 DPNAPDAAEKVY
+501 DPMAPDAADKVY

-521 RYNSRMFSEAFKAGD
+521 RYNSRMFAEAFKAGD

-560 PGLGNILDDLS
+560 PGMNNVLDDLT
-571 KSSRE
+571 KSGRE
-576 QLFAPQI
+576 QLFAPRV
-583 LLRDKNGKAVLDA
+583 LLRDKNGKAILDEA
-596 NGEKQYLKPSE
+596 GEKQYLEPSK
-607 FNNQQFAIFDYQLAS
+607 FDNQQFAIFDYQLAT
-622 GMSVPKVQEL
+622 GMSVPKIQDL

-639 QVMGRIMS
+639 QVMGRIMG

-686 GDGVFG
+686 GDGAFG
-692 VVAGKRL
+692 IVAGKRL
-699 STKLRLGQ
+699 SNKIRLGQ
-707 GGDSL
+707 GGDTL
-712 SMIGKLVTKK
+712 GVINKLVMKK
-722 DRALYQQKL
+722 DRALYQAKL
-731 IDAKSV
+731 AEATTV

-759 KARVIIAEM
+759 AAREIIAEM
-768 AEHGQIDDMLAAVAE
+768 AEHGYIDDMLQAVAE

-788 ITGSDH
+788 LTGADH

-801 VDKFGTMREY
+801 VDKYGTMREY
-811 TIDGAK
+811 NIDGVK
-817 YKIDHGGSFQ
+817 YRIDHGGSFQ
-827 NLRPLDTDGKVA
+827 ELRPLDTDGKVA

-852 GSIALKYMSEGEASK
+852 GSLALRFIESEDYAVK
-867 NFAIKAIY
+867 QIY
-875 NKLISKEYASQ
+875 KKLISPEYASQ
-886 KARFQLYNKSNNA
+886 KARFQLYAAGNNA
-899 DEWTHATNVYEAT
+899 DEMVHAKNVYAAT
-912 RNLFVKADGKLNQ
+912 RNLFAKQDGTLNRA
-925 KLLDKARIKTPT
+925 LLNKARIKTPT
-937 GGIQINTR
+937 GGIQVNTR
-945 GLGIDDLP
+945 NLGIDDLP
-953 KNIEDMPE
+953 TEYADVPE
-961 FILGKKLM
+961 FVIGKKLM

-1002 SATVDIRKGWID
+1002 SAAVDIRKGWKS
-1014 AGLEDRY
+1014 AGLEERY

-1034 LSAAEKKVLMDD
+1034 LSAAEKEVLIKD
-1046 ATARAKSNIIEM
+1046 ATARAKSNIINM

-1101 ARTAR
+1101 SRTVR

-1114 VALTYEGVTHSGF
+1114 LALTYEGVTHSGF

-1149 MSGLAKVAG
+1149 MSGMAKIAG

-1190 FSGPLAAFPMELMY
+1190 FSGPLAAFPLELMY
-1204 RMIPAT
+1204 RFVPAT
-1210 KEMQKYLQGTY
+1210 KDMQKYLQGTY

-1226 LINAILPAHINRALA
+1226 IINAILPAHINRALA
-1241 VLNQDEQNSQFASA
+1241 VLNQDERNSQFASA

-1269 LQIKTDPV
+1269 LQIKTDPK
-1277 TGEQIPPTAGEIEAY
+1277 TGEQIPPSAGEIEAY

-1321 LKSDMAKWVK
+1321 LKSDMANWVK

-1343 NLVTQYNGDFTRA
+1343 NLVTQYNGDFTKA

-1368 PYTVSESAKKT
+1368 PYTVSESKKNT

-1384 YGEAAGNWVDNNQ
+1384 YGEAAGNWVDNNK
-1397 ELLNKYP
+1397 ELLAKYP

-1429 LLNKKP
+1429 FLDKKP
-1435 IGDFLKEVQSA
+1435 MGDFLKEVQSA
-1446 TDRQFYFQQNAIY
+1446 TDRQFYFQQNAKY
-1459 KNALASTS
+1459 KEALASTS
-1467 STDQKRSLN
+1467 STTQKRMLN
-1476 QRWSEWSKSYMA
+1476 DRWGEWSKSFMA
-1488 LRPSLAEEFAQGS
+1488 LRPTLAEEFAQGS
-1501 LPDLRRKQAVND
+1501 LPDVRRQQALSD
-1513 LRNMFNN
+1513 LRKMFN
-1520 EPNPPKGAV
+1520 EEANPPKGAV
-1529 AGVLKDMLS
+1529 AGILKNMLA
-1538 VYDQYNAF
+1538 VYDQYVEAS
-1546 ASQITDR
+1546 SQITDR
-1553 SEDSLRRLDAMKE
+1553 SQASMNRLNAMQE
-1566 GTKIQLQQLGNS
+1566 GTKIQLQELGAS

-1590 SQLIGD
+1590 AKLIGN

>member
-1 MGSTSNNIKA
+1 MGTTSNNIKA
-11 IAATAALTP
+11 IATTAPLTP
-20 EQMAQLNGFTKALDT
+20 EQMAQLNGFTKAIDT

-48 QEYSKLTPAQQQS
+48 QQYSQLPPDQQQS
-61 LKDQFGDIEKKR
+61 LKDQFGNIDKKR
-73 GWLGTALHYTVEPL
+73 GWLGTALHYTIEPV
-87 FNAVAAPVKLAF
+87 FTAVAAPVKLAF

-105 SDLTTRLYRTGAIAI
+105 SDLTTRAYRTGAIMV
-120 DQGKPIF
+120 DQNKNIAE
-127 GKGNAWDTAND
+127 AWTTAND
-138 NGDKVFSPNRIAAAQ
+138 KGDKVFSPNRIAAAQ
-153 KIYGV
+153 KLYGT
-158 DMMSVAQKVASGMTL
+158 DMMNVAQKVASGMTL
-173 DQILATGTEAEKQIA
+173 DEILATATEGEKQIA
-188 AKAAQKQDPLF
+188 AAAAQKKDPLF
-199 QEAYDAAQAAHYSP
+199 QEALDAAQAAKYSP
-213 GRMIANAI
+213 GRMIANAL
-221 LPSSLEGTGPLYKT
+221 LPASLEGSGFAYKT

-254 GKVKKAYDISNYA
+254 GKAKKTYDISNYA

-272 GSAANVEKAFQK
+272 GDAATVEKAFQK
-284 ASVAK
+284 GSVQR
-289 FDQDFTAALTNYKK
+289 FDKDFTAALTNYKK
-303 AQDAFKGG
+303 AQDALKAGS
-311 AVESEELFNA
+311 VESKELFDA
-321 SQTLKRIAPEFGDE
+321 SVALKRIAPEWGDE
-335 VIQAMLK
+335 VIDTMLK

-347 AGTIKKFLA
+347 AGTIKNFLA
-356 NAQEAMP
+356 SSQEAMP

-377 RMDKAR
+377 RMDLAR
-383 QLRIAAQT
+383 QTRVAAMT
-391 TGNKLIRFDNAG
+391 LGNKLIRFDEAG

-416 PSGVEARLLEKTT
+416 PAGVEARLLEKTT
-429 LIDSRTGEIATTK
+429 YVDSRTGDLATSN
-442 TPQEF
+442 TPKEF
-447 IEKATTSKIGDV
+447 LMQSTASKIGTI
-459 ESKTAKLRDDNG
+459 ESKTAKLRDDQG
-471 FRMPLS
+471 FRMPLN
-477 YVQDRIDRFASKFSK
+477 YIQDRIDRFASKFSK

-501 DPNAPDAAEKVY
+501 DPNAPDAADKVY

-521 RYNSRMFSEAFKAGD
+521 RYNSRMFAEAFKAGD
-536 EAQKRN
+536 EAQKRS

-560 PGLGNILDDLS
+560 PGMGNILDDLA
-571 KSSRE
+571 KSTRE
-576 QLFAPQI
+576 QLFAPKI
-583 LLRDKNGKAVLDA
+583 LLRDASGKPVLDA
-596 NGEKQYLKPSE
+596 AGERQYLKPSE

-622 GMSVPKVQEL
+622 GMSVPKVQDL
-632 DAIVGKA
+632 DGIVGKA
-639 QVMGRIMS
+639 QVMGRIMG

-686 GDGVFG
+686 GDGAFG
-692 VVAGKRL
+692 LVAGKRL
-699 STKLRLGQ
+699 SNKIRLGQ
-707 GGDSL
+707 GGDTL
-712 SMIGKLVTKK
+712 SVINKLVMKK
-722 DRALYQQKL
+722 DRALYQAKL
-731 IDAKSV
+731 AEATTV

-748 MSDKYLGKLDP
+748 MSDKYLGKIDP
-759 KARVIIAEM
+759 AAREIIAEM
-768 AEHGQIDDMLAAVAE
+768 AQYGHIDDMLQAVAE

-788 ITGSDH
+788 LTGVDH

-801 VDKFGTMREY
+801 VDKYGTMREY
-811 TIDGAK
+811 VIDGKK

-827 NLRPLDTDGKVA
+827 ELRPIDTDGKVA

-852 GSIALKYMSEGEASK
+852 GSVALKYIENE
-867 NFAIKAIY
+867 NYAIKAIY
-875 NKLISKEYASQ
+875 KKLTSEAYAPQ
-886 KARFQLYNKSNNA
+886 KARFQLYAAGNNA
-899 DEWTHATNVYEAT
+899 DEWVHATNVYKAT
-912 RNLFVKADGKLNQ
+912 RNLFSKADGSLNHA
-925 KLLDKARIKTPT
+925 LLKKARIKTPT
-937 GGIQINTR
+937 GGIEINTR

-953 KNIEDMPE
+953 TAIEDVPE
-961 FILGKKLM
+961 FIVGKKLM

-1002 SATVDIRKGWID
+1002 SAAVDIRKGWKS

-1034 LSAAEKKVLMDD
+1034 LSAAEKEVLIKD
-1046 ATARAKSNIIEM
+1046 ATTRAKSNIINM

-1101 ARTAR
+1101 SRTVR

-1114 VALTYEGVTHSGF
+1114 LALTYEGVTHSGF

-1135 SYFIYPGMNQVYSV
+1135 SYFIYPGMPQVYSV
-1149 MSGLAKVAG
+1149 MASLAKVAG
-1158 LSNGFVAPMPVEFGA
+1158 LNNGFVAPMPVEFGA

-1204 RMIPAT
+1204 RFIPST
-1210 KEMQKYLQGTY
+1210 KEAQKYLQGTY

-1226 LINAILPAHINRALA
+1226 IINAILPAHINRALA
-1241 VLNQDEQNSQFASA
+1241 VLNQDERNSQFASA

-1269 LQIKTDPV
+1269 LQIKTDPK
-1277 TGEQIPPTAGEIEAY
+1277 TGEQIPPTAGEIEEY
-1292 SDKLKATTSTVL
+1292 SDKLKATTSTVM

-1321 LKSDMAKWVK
+1321 LKSDMANWVK
-1331 DNQRTNFKQVFS
+1331 DNQRTSFKQVFS
-1343 NLVTQYNGDFTRA
+1343 NLVTQYNGDFTKA

-1368 PYTVSESAKKT
+1368 PYTVSESKKKT

-1384 YGEAAGNWVDNNQ
+1384 YGEAAGNWVDNNK
-1397 ELLNKYP
+1397 ELLAKYP

-1435 IGDFLKEVQSA
+1435 MGDFLQEVQVS
-1446 TDRQFYFQQNAIY
+1446 TDRQFYFQQNAKY
-1459 KNALASTS
+1459 KEALASTS
-1467 STDQKRSLN
+1467 STEQKRQLN
-1476 QRWSEWSKSYMA
+1476 DRWSAWSKSFMA
-1488 LRPSLAEEFAQGS
+1488 LRPTLAEEFAQGS
-1501 LPDLRRKQAVND
+1501 LPDVQRKSALKD

-1520 EPNPPKGAV
+1520 EPNPPTGAV
-1529 AGVLKDMLS
+1529 ASVLKNMLS
-1538 VYDQYNAF
+1538 IYDQYEQAS
-1546 ASQITDR
+1546 SQITDR
-1553 SEDSLRRLDAMKE
+1553 SQASLNRLSAMQE
-1566 GTKIQLQQLGNS
+1566 GVKIQLQKLAES

-1590 SQLIGD
+1590 AKLIGN

>member
-1 MGSTSNNIKA
+1 MGSSSNNIKA
-11 IAATAALTP
+11 IATTASLTP
-20 EQMAQLNGFTKALDT
+20 EQMAQLNGYTKALDT
-35 HQKLSALPADVAK
+35 HQKLSALPADAAK
-48 QEYSKLTPAQQQS
+48 KEYSKLTPEQQQS
-61 LKDQFGDIEKKR
+61 LKDQFGNIDQKR
-73 GWLGTALHYTVEPL
+73 GWLGTALHYTVEPV

-105 SDLTTRLYRTGAIAI
+105 SDLTTRAYRTGAIMA
-120 DQGKPIF
+120 DQGK
-127 GKGNAWDTAND
+127 GLAEAWTTAND
-138 NGDKVFSPNRIAAAQ
+138 KGDKVFSPNRIAAAQ
-153 KIYGV
+153 KLYGT
-158 DMMSVAQKVASGMTL
+158 DMMNVAQKVASGMTL
-173 DQILATGTEAEKQIA
+173 DEIIATSTEGEKIIA
-188 AKAAQKQDPLF
+188 SQAAQKKDPLF
-199 QEAYDAAQAAHYSP
+199 QEALDAAQAAKYSP

-221 LPSSLEGTGPLYKT
+221 LPTSWEGSGAAYKT

-254 GKVKKAYDISNYA
+254 GKAKKAMDVSNYA
-267 LKTIV
+267 LKTII
-272 GSAANVEKAFQK
+272 GDTASVEKAFQK
-284 ASVAK
+284 AGVQR

-303 AQDAFKGG
+303 AQDALKAGS
-311 AVESEELFNA
+311 VESKELFDA
-321 SQTLKRIAPEFGDE
+321 SVALKRIAPEFGDE

-347 AGTIKKFLA
+347 AGTIKGFLA

-377 RMDKAR
+377 RMDLAR
-383 QLRIAAQT
+383 QTRIAAQT
-391 TGNKLIRFDNAG
+391 MGNKLIRFDEAG

-416 PSGVEARLLEKTT
+416 PIGIQARLLEKTSYVDT
-429 LIDSRTGEIATTK
+429 RTGLAATEN
-442 TPQEF
+442 TPKEF
-447 IEKATTSKIGDV
+447 LMQSTASKIGYV
-459 ESKTAKLRDDNG
+459 EGKTAKLRDDNG
-471 FRMPLS
+471 FRMPLN
-477 YVQDRIDRFASKFSK
+477 YIQDRIDRFASKFSK
-492 VPFFKDDFF
+492 VPFFADDFF
-501 DPNAPDAAEKVY
+501 DPNAPDAADKVY

-521 RYNSRMFSEAFKAGD
+521 RYNSRMFAEAFKAGD

-560 PGLGNILDDLS
+560 PGLNNIIDDLA
-571 KSSRE
+571 KTGRE
-576 QLFAPQI
+576 QLFAPKV
-583 LLRDKNGKAVLDA
+583 LLRDKNGKPVLDEL
-596 NGEKQYLKPSE
+596 GEKQYLEPSKFE
-607 FNNQQFAIFDYQLAS
+607 NGQFAIFDYQLAT
-622 GMSVPKVQEL
+622 GMSVPKVQDL

-639 QVMGRIMS
+639 QVMGRIMG

-686 GDGVFG
+686 GDGAFG

-699 STKLRLGQ
+699 SNKIRLGQ
-707 GGDSL
+707 GGDTL
-712 SMIGKLVTKK
+712 GVINKLVMKK
-722 DRALYQQKL
+722 DRALYQAKL
-731 IDAKSV
+731 AEAQTV

-759 KARVIIAEM
+759 AAREIIAEM
-768 AEHGQIDDMLAAVAE
+768 AEHGYIDDMLQAVAE

-788 ITGSDH
+788 LTGADH
-794 WTDTMQA
+794 WTDTMKA
-801 VDKFGTMREY
+801 VDKYGTMREY
-811 TIDGAK
+811 TIDGKK
-817 YKIDHGGSFQ
+817 YKINHGGSFQ
-827 NLRPLDTDGKVA
+827 ELRPLDTDGKVA

-852 GSIALKYMSEGEASK
+852 GSLALRFIENEDYAVKQIYKKLMSDD
-867 NFAIKAIY
+867 
-875 NKLISKEYASQ
+875 YAAQ
-886 KARFQLYNKSNNA
+886 KARFQLYAPGNNA
-899 DEWTHATNVYEAT
+899 DEMAHAKNVYAAT
-912 RNLFVKADGKLNQ
+912 RNLFAKQDGTLNQ
-925 KLLDKARIKTPT
+925 ALLKKARIKTPT
-937 GGIQINTR
+937 GGIQVNTR
-945 GLGIDDLP
+945 NLGIDDLP
-953 KNIEDMPE
+953 TEYADVPE
-961 FILGKKLM
+961 FVLGKKLM

-1002 SATVDIRKGWID
+1002 SAAVDIRKGWKS
-1014 AGLEDRY
+1014 AGLEERY

-1034 LSAAEKKVLMDD
+1034 LSAAEKEVLIKD
-1046 ATARAKSNIIEM
+1046 ATMRAKSNIINM

-1101 ARTAR
+1101 SRTVR

-1114 VALTYEGVTHSGF
+1114 LALTYEGVSHSGF

-1173 KLNMITPSM
+1173 KLNMLTPSM
-1182 NPDSIFPT
+1182 NPESIFPT
-1190 FSGPLAAFPMELMY
+1190 FSGPLAAFPLELMY
-1204 RMIPAT
+1204 RMVPST
-1210 KEMQKYLQGTY
+1210 KEAQKYLQGTY
-1221 SEDQP
+1221 GEDQP

-1241 VLNQDEQNSQFASA
+1241 VLNQDERNSQYASA

-1269 LQIKTDPV
+1269 LQIKTDPK
-1277 TGEQIPPTAGEIEAY
+1277 TGEQIPPTAGELEAY
-1292 SDKLKATTSTVL
+1292 TDKLKATTSTVL
-1304 GMRFF
+1304 GLRFF

-1321 LKSDMAKWVK
+1321 LKSDMASWVK

-1368 PYTVSESAKKT
+1368 PYTVAESSKKT

-1384 YGEAAGNWVDNNQ
+1384 YGEAAGNWVDNNKD
-1397 ELLNKYP
+1397 LLEKYP

-1411 PQIGAFNYDS
+1411 PQIGAFNYDT

-1435 IGDFLKEVQSA
+1435 MGDFLKEVQVA
-1446 TDRQFYFQQNAIY
+1446 TDRQFYFQQNAKY
-1459 KNALASTS
+1459 KEALASTTS
-1467 STDQKRSLN
+1467 VDQKRQLN
-1476 QRWSEWSKSYMA
+1476 DRWSAWSKSYMA
-1488 LRPSLAEEFAQGS
+1488 LRPTLAEEFAQGS
-1501 LPDLRRKQAVND
+1501 LPDVRRRQAIKD
-1513 LRNMFNN
+1513 LRDMFTN

-1529 AGVLKDMLS
+1529 AGILKNMLAI
-1538 VYDQYNAF
+1538 YDQYNEA

-1553 SEDSLRRLDAMKE
+1553 SQASLNRLDAMKE
-1566 GTKIQLQQLGNS
+1566 GAKIQLQKLSES

-1590 SQLIGD
+1590 AQLIGN

>member
-1 MGSTSNNIKA
+1 MGTTSNNIKA
-11 IAATAALTP
+11 IAATASLTP

-35 HQKLSALPADVAK
+35 HQKLSALPADAAK

-61 LKDQFGDIEKKR
+61 LKDQFGNIDKKR
-73 GWLGTALHYTVEPL
+73 GWLGTALHYTVDPL
-87 FNAVAAPVKLAF
+87 LTAIAAPVKLAF

-105 SDLTTRLYRTGAIAI
+105 SDLTTRAYRTGAIMV
-120 DQGKPIF
+120 DQGKNL
-127 GKGNAWDTAND
+127 GEAWTTAND
-138 NGDKVFSPNRIAAAQ
+138 KGDKVFSPNRIAAAQ
-153 KIYGV
+153 RIYGT
-158 DMMSVAQKVASGMTL
+158 DMMNVAQKVASGMTL
-173 DQILATGTEAEKQIA
+173 DEILATGTEGEKQIA
-188 AKAAQKQDPLF
+188 SAAAQKKDKLF
-199 QEAYDAAQAAHYSP
+199 QEALDAAQAAKYSP
-213 GRMIANAI
+213 GRMIANAV
-221 LPSSLEGTGPLYKT
+221 LPGSLEGSGVLYKT
-235 ISGLGDAAFRIFA
+235 ISGLGDAAFRIFL
-248 DPTLVL
+248 DPTLQL
-254 GKVKKAYDISNYA
+254 GKAKKAMDISNYA
-267 LKTIV
+267 LKNII
-272 GSAANVEKAFQK
+272 GDAGNVEKAFQK
-284 ASVAK
+284 AGVQR
-289 FDQDFTAALTNYKK
+289 FDKDFTAALTNYKK

-311 AVESEELFNA
+311 SVASEELFNA
-321 SQTLKRIAPEFGDE
+321 TTALKRIAPEFGDD
-335 VIQAMLK
+335 VIKAMLD

-347 AGTIKKFLA
+347 AGTIKQFLA

-377 RMDKAR
+377 RMDAAR
-383 QLRIAAQT
+383 QARIAAQT
-391 TGNKLIRFDNAG
+391 IGNKVIRFDNAG

-416 PSGVEARLLEKTT
+416 PSGVEARLLEKTAF
-429 LIDSRTGEIATTK
+429 LDSRTGLPASANTPPEYLFQTT
-442 TPQEF
+442 
-447 IEKATTSKIGDV
+447 ASKIGAV
-459 ESKTAKLRDDNG
+459 ETKTAKLRDDNG
-471 FRMPLS
+471 FRMPLN
-477 YVQDRIDRFASKFSK
+477 YVQDRIDRFAAKFSK

-521 RYNSRMFSEAFKAGD
+521 RYNSRMFAEAFKAGD

-560 PGLGNILDDLS
+560 PGLGNILDDLTR
-571 KSSRE
+571 SSRE
-576 QLFAPQI
+576 QLFAPSV

-596 NGEKQYLKPSE
+596 AGEKTYLKPSE
-607 FNNQQFAIFDYQLAS
+607 FNNQQFAIFDYQLAT

-639 QVMGRIMS
+639 QVMGRIMG
-647 WSHTKWAQDL
+647 WSHTKWAQDI

-699 STKLRLGQ
+699 SSKLRLGQ

-722 DRALYQQKL
+722 DRALYQEKL
-731 IDAKSV
+731 AAAETV
-737 QDARKIMAEAV
+737 QDARKIMADAV

-759 KARVIIAEM
+759 AAREIIAEM
-768 AEHGQIDDMLAAVAE
+768 AQHGQIDDMLQAVAE
-783 GGKKG
+783 GGRKG
-788 ITGSDH
+788 ITGADH

-801 VDKFGTMREY
+801 VNKFGTMREY
-811 TIDGAK
+811 TIDGKK

-827 NLRPLDTDGKVA
+827 ELRPLDTDGKVA

-852 GSIALKYMSEGEASK
+852 GSVALKYIENEEY
-867 NFAIKAIY
+867 AIKAIY
-875 NKLISKEYASQ
+875 KKLMSDDYAQQ
-886 KARFQLYNKSNNA
+886 KSRFQLYAAGNNA
-899 DEWTHATNVYEAT
+899 DEWTHATNVYKAT
-912 RNLFVKADGKLNQ
+912 RNLFTKADGSLNQ
-925 KLLDKARIKTPT
+925 ALLKKARIKTPT

-945 GLGIDDLP
+945 NLGIDDLP
-953 KNIEDMPE
+953 KSYEDVPE
-961 FILGKKLM
+961 FVIGKKLM

-994 WSREPLVL
+994 WTREPLVL
-1002 SATVDIRKGWID
+1002 SASVDIRKGWKA
-1014 AGLEDRY
+1014 AGLEERY
-1021 LNSFLDPI
+1021 LKSFTDPI
-1029 RNNAS
+1029 RNNAT
-1034 LSAAEKKVLMDD
+1034 LTAAEKEVLIAD
-1046 ATARAKSNIIEM
+1046 ATNRAKSNIINM

-1101 ARTAR
+1101 SRAAR

-1114 VALTYEGVTHSGF
+1114 LALTYEGVSHSGF

-1204 RMIPAT
+1204 RFIPST
-1210 KEMQKYLQGTY
+1210 KEAQKYLQGTY

-1226 LINAILPAHINRALA
+1226 IINAILPAHINRALA
-1241 VLNQDEQNSQFASA
+1241 VLNQDERNSQFASA

-1261 YLEATGHG
+1261 YLEASGHG
-1269 LQIKTDPV
+1269 LTIKTDPE

-1321 LKSDMAKWVK
+1321 LKSDMANWVK

-1343 NLVTQYNGDFTRA
+1343 NLVTQYNGDFTKA

-1368 PYTVSESAKKT
+1368 PYTVAESSKKT

-1384 YGEAAGNWVDNNQ
+1384 YGEAAGNWVDNNKD
-1397 ELLNKYP
+1397 LLAKYP

-1411 PQIGAFNYDS
+1411 PQIGAFNYDT

-1435 IGDFLKEVQSA
+1435 MGDFLKEVQSA
-1446 TDRQFYFQQNAIY
+1446 TDRQFYFQQNALY
-1459 KNALASTS
+1459 KEALTSTTS
-1467 STDQKRSLN
+1467 VDQKRLLN
-1476 QRWSEWSKSYMA
+1476 DRWSEWSKSYMA
-1488 LRPSLAEEFAQGS
+1488 LRPALAEEFAQGS
-1501 LPDLRRKQAVND
+1501 LPNLRRKQAIQD
-1513 LRNMFNN
+1513 LRNMFTN

-1529 AGVLKDMLS
+1529 AGVLKSMLD
-1538 VYDQYNAF
+1538 VYDQYNAA
-1546 ASQITDR
+1546 ASQVTDR
-1553 SEDSLRRLDAMKE
+1553 SQASLDRLAAMKE
-1566 GTKIQLQQLGNS
+1566 GTKIQLQKLSDS

-1590 SQLIGD
+1590 AQLIGD

>member
-1 MGSTSNNIKA
+1 VGTTSNNIKA
-11 IAATAALTP
+11 IAATTSLTP

-35 HQKLSALPADVAK
+35 HQKLSALPADAAK

-61 LKDQFGDIEKKR
+61 LKDQFGNIDKKR
-73 GWLGTALHYTVEPL
+73 GWLGTALHYTVDPL
-87 FNAVAAPVKLAF
+87 LTAVAAPVKLAF

-105 SDLTTRLYRTGAIAI
+105 SDLTTRAYRTGAIMI
-120 DQGKPIF
+120 DQGKNL
-127 GKGNAWDTAND
+127 GEAWTTAND
-138 NGDKVFSPNRIAAAQ
+138 KGDKVFSPNRIAAAQ
-153 KIYGV
+153 RIYGT
-158 DMMSVAQKVASGMTL
+158 DMMNVAQKVASGMTL
-173 DQILATGTEAEKQIA
+173 DEILATGTEGEKQIA
-188 AKAAQKQDPLF
+188 SAAAQKKDKLF
-199 QEAYDAAQAAHYSP
+199 QEALDAAQAAKYSP

-221 LPSSLEGTGPLYKT
+221 LPGSLEGSGVLYKT

-248 DPTLVL
+248 DPTLQL
-254 GKVKKAYDISNYA
+254 GKAKKLYDVSNYA
-267 LKTIV
+267 LKNIV
-272 GSAANVEKAFQK
+272 GDAANIEKAFQK
-284 ASVAK
+284 AGVQR
-289 FDQDFTAALTNYKK
+289 FDKDFTAALTNYKK

-311 AVESEELFNA
+311 SVASEELFNA
-321 SQTLKRIAPEFGDE
+321 TTALKRIAPEFGDD
-335 VIQAMLK
+335 VIKAMLD

-347 AGTIKKFLA
+347 AGTIKQFLA

-377 RMDKAR
+377 RMDAAR
-383 QLRIAAQT
+383 QARIAAQT
-391 TGNKLIRFDNAG
+391 IGNKVIRFDNAG

-416 PSGVEARLLEKTT
+416 PSGVEARLLEKTAF
-429 LIDSRTGEIATTK
+429 LDSRTGLPASANTPPEYLFQTT
-442 TPQEF
+442 
-447 IEKATTSKIGDV
+447 ASKIGAV
-459 ESKTAKLRDDNG
+459 ETKTAKLRDDNG
-471 FRMPLS
+471 FRMPLN
-477 YVQDRIDRFASKFSK
+477 YVQDRIDRFAAKFSK

-521 RYNSRMFSEAFKAGD
+521 RYNSRMFAEAFKAGD

-560 PGLGNILDDLS
+560 PGLGNILDDLTR
-571 KSSRE
+571 SSRE
-576 QLFAPQI
+576 QLFAPSV

-596 NGEKQYLKPSE
+596 AGEKTYLKPSE
-607 FNNQQFAIFDYQLAS
+607 FNNQQFAIFDYQLAT

-639 QVMGRIMS
+639 QVMGRIMG
-647 WSHTKWAQDL
+647 WSHTKWAQDI

-699 STKLRLGQ
+699 SSKLRLGQ

-722 DRALYQQKL
+722 DRALYQEKL
-731 IDAKSV
+731 AAAETV
-737 QDARKIMAEAV
+737 QDARKIMADAV

-759 KARVIIAEM
+759 AAREIIAEM
-768 AEHGQIDDMLAAVAE
+768 AQYGQIDDMLQAVAE
-783 GGKKG
+783 GGRKG
-788 ITGSDH
+788 ITGADH

-811 TIDGAK
+811 TIDGKK

-827 NLRPLDTDGKVA
+827 ELRPLDTDGKVA

-852 GSIALKYMSEGEASK
+852 GSVALKYIENEEY
-867 NFAIKAIY
+867 AIKAIY
-875 NKLISKEYASQ
+875 KKLMSDDYAKQ
-886 KARFQLYNKSNNA
+886 KSRFQLYAAGNNA
-899 DEWTHATNVYEAT
+899 DEWTHATNVYKAT
-912 RNLFVKADGKLNQ
+912 RNLFTKADGSLNQ
-925 KLLDKARIKTPT
+925 ALLKKARIKTPT

-945 GLGIDDLP
+945 NLGIDDLP
-953 KNIEDMPE
+953 RNYEDVPE
-961 FILGKKLM
+961 FVVGKKLM

-994 WSREPLVL
+994 WTREPLVL
-1002 SATVDIRKGWID
+1002 SASVDIRKGWKA
-1014 AGLEDRY
+1014 AGLEERY
-1021 LNSFLDPI
+1021 LKSFTNPI
-1029 RNNAS
+1029 RNNAT
-1034 LSAAEKKVLMDD
+1034 LTAAEKDVLIAD
-1046 ATARAKSNIIEM
+1046 ATNRAKSNIINM

-1101 ARTAR
+1101 SRAAR

-1114 VALTYEGVTHSGF
+1114 LALTYEGVSHSGF

-1204 RMIPAT
+1204 RFIPST
-1210 KEMQKYLQGTY
+1210 KEAQKYLQGTY

-1226 LINAILPAHINRALA
+1226 IINAILPAHINRALA
-1241 VLNQDEQNSQFASA
+1241 VLNQDERNSQFASA

-1269 LQIKTDPV
+1269 LTIKTDPK

-1321 LKSDMAKWVK
+1321 LKSDMANWVK

-1343 NLVTQYNGDFTRA
+1343 NLVTQYNGDFTKA

-1368 PYTVSESAKKT
+1368 PYTVAESSKKT

-1384 YGEAAGNWVDNNQ
+1384 YGEAAGNWVDNNKD
-1397 ELLNKYP
+1397 LLAKYP

-1435 IGDFLKEVQSA
+1435 MGDFLKEVQSA
-1446 TDRQFYFQQNAIY
+1446 TDRQFYFQQNALY
-1459 KNALASTS
+1459 KEALTSTTS
-1467 STDQKRSLN
+1467 VDQKRLLN
-1476 QRWSEWSKSYMA
+1476 DRWSEWSKSYMA
-1488 LRPSLAEEFAQGS
+1488 LRPALAEEFAQGS
-1501 LPDLRRKQAVND
+1501 LPNLRRKQAVED
-1513 LRNMFNN
+1513 LRRMFND

-1529 AGVLKDMLS
+1529 AGVLKSMLD
-1538 VYDQYNAF
+1538 VYDQYNA
-1546 ASQITDR
+1546 AAAQVTDR
-1553 SEDSLRRLDAMKE
+1553 SQASLDRLAAMKE
-1566 GTKIQLQQLGNS
+1566 GTKIQLQKLSDS

-1590 SQLIGD
+1590 AQLIGD

>member
-1 MGSTSNNIKA
+1 MGTTSNNIKA
-11 IAATAALTP
+11 IASTAALTP
-20 EQMAQLNGFTKALDT
+20 EQMAQLNGYTKALDT
-35 HQKLSALPADVAK
+35 HQKLSALPAETAK

-61 LKDQFGDIEKKR
+61 LKDQFGNIDKKR
-73 GWLGTALHYTVEPL
+73 GWLGTALHYTVDPL
-87 FNAVAAPVKLAF
+87 FAAVSAPVKLAF

-105 SDLTTRLYRTGAIAI
+105 SDLTTRAYRTGAIMV
-120 DQGKPIF
+120 DQGK
-127 GKGNAWDTAND
+127 NLAEAWTTAND
-138 NGDKVFSPNRIAAAQ
+138 KGDKVFSPNRIAAAQ
-153 KIYGV
+153 KIYGT
-158 DMMSVAQKVASGMTL
+158 DMMNVAQKVASGMTL
-173 DQILATGTEAEKQIA
+173 DEILATGTEGEKQVA
-188 AKAAQKQDPLF
+188 SAAAQKKDKLF
-199 QEAYDAAQAAHYSP
+199 QEALDAAQAAKYSP

-221 LPSSLEGTGPLYKT
+221 LPGSLEGSGVLYKT
-235 ISGLGDAAFRIFA
+235 ISGLGDAAFRVFA

-254 GKVKKAYDISNYA
+254 GKAKKTYDISNYA

-272 GSAANVEKAFQK
+272 KDAGNVEKAFQK
-284 ASVAK
+284 ASVQR
-289 FDQDFTAALTNYKK
+289 FDTDFVAALTNYKK

-311 AVESEELFNA
+311 KVSSEELFNA
-321 SQTLKRIAPEFGDE
+321 SQAVRRIAPEFGDQ
-335 VIQAMLK
+335 VIKTMLD

-347 AGTIKKFLA
+347 AGTIKNFLA
-356 NAQEAMP
+356 GSQEAMA

-377 RMDKAR
+377 RMDAAR
-383 QLRIAAQT
+383 RLRIAAQT

-416 PSGVEARLLEKTT
+416 PAGVQARLLEKTT
-429 LIDSRTGEIATTK
+429 FVDSRTGLPATEA
-442 TPQEF
+442 TPKEF
-447 IEKATTSKIGDV
+447 LFQSTASKIGAV
-459 ESKTAKLRDDNG
+459 EGKTAKLRDDQG
-471 FRMPLS
+471 FRMPLT
-477 YVQDRIDRFASKFSK
+477 YVQDRIDRFAAKFSK

-560 PGLGNILDDLS
+560 PGLGNILDDLAR
-571 KSSRE
+571 SSRE
-576 QLFAPQI
+576 QLFAPSV
-583 LLRDKNGKAVLDA
+583 LLRDKDGKPVL
-596 NGEKQYLKPSE
+596 NELGEKTYLKPSE

-622 GMSVPKVQEL
+622 GMSVPKIQEL

-686 GDGVFG
+686 GDGAFG

-699 STKLRLGQ
+699 SNKIRLGQ
-707 GGDSL
+707 GGDTL
-712 SMIGKLVTKK
+712 SAINKLVMKK
-722 DRALYQQKL
+722 DRALYQEKL
-731 IDAKSV
+731 AAAETV

-748 MSDKYLGKLDP
+748 MSDKFLGKLDP
-759 KARVIIAEM
+759 KAREIIAEM
-768 AEHGQIDDMLAAVAE
+768 AEYGQIDDMLQAVAE

-788 ITGSDH
+788 ITGADH

-811 TIDGAK
+811 TIDGKK

-827 NLRPLDTDGKVA
+827 ELRPLDTDGKVA

-852 GSIALKYMSEGEASK
+852 GSIALRYVSDAPGAENAAV
-867 NFAIKAIY
+867 NAIY
-875 NKLISKEYASQ
+875 RKLTSAEYAPQ
-886 KARFQLYNKSNNA
+886 KARYQLYAAGNNA
-899 DEWTHATNVYEAT
+899 DEMTHARNVYAAT
-912 RNLFVKADGKLNQ
+912 KNLFTKADGKVNRQ
-925 KLLDKARIKTPT
+925 LLDKVRIKTPT
-937 GGIQINTR
+937 GGYNINTR

-953 KNIEDMPE
+953 KNYEDVPE
-961 FILGKKLM
+961 FVIGKKLM

-1002 SATVDIRKGWID
+1002 SATVDIRKGWKE

-1021 LNSFLDPI
+1021 LEGFIAPI

-1034 LSAAEKKVLMDD
+1034 LSAEEKTILIAD
-1046 ATARAKSNIIEM
+1046 ATRRAKSNIIEM

-1101 ARTAR
+1101 ARTVK
-1106 YNPESIAR
+1106 YNPESISR
-1114 VALTYEGVTHSGF
+1114 LALTYEGVSHSGF

-1158 LSNGFVAPMPVEFGA
+1158 LNNGFVAPMPVEFGA

-1190 FSGPLAAFPMELMY
+1190 FSGPLAAFPLELMY
-1204 RMIPAT
+1204 RMVPST
-1210 KEMQKYLQGTY
+1210 KEAQKYLQGTY
-1221 SEDQP
+1221 GEDQP
-1226 LINAILPAHINRALA
+1226 LVNAILPAHINRALA
-1241 VLNQDEQNSQFASA
+1241 VLNQDERNSQFASA

-1261 YLEATGHG
+1261 YLEASGHG
-1269 LQIKTDPV
+1269 LKIKTDPK
-1277 TGEQIPPTAGEIEAY
+1277 TGQEIPPTAGEIEAY

-1309 ESLILPASPSVN
+1309 ESLILPAAPSVN
-1321 LKSDMAKWVK
+1321 LKSDMANWVK
-1331 DNQRTNFKQVFS
+1331 DNQRTSFKQVFS
-1343 NLVTQYNGDFTRA
+1343 NLVTQYHGDFTKA

-1397 ELLNKYP
+1397 ALLNKYP

-1435 IGDFLKEVQSA
+1435 MGDFLKEVQSA

-1459 KNALASTS
+1459 KESLASTTS
-1467 STDQKRSLN
+1467 VDQKRLLN
-1476 QRWSEWSKSYMA
+1476 DRWSAWSKSYMA
-1488 LRPSLAEEFAQGS
+1488 LRPTLAEEFAQGS
-1501 LPDLRRKQAVND
+1501 LPNLRRKQAVND
-1513 LRNMFNN
+1513 LRNMFTN

-1529 AGVLKDMLS
+1529 AGVLKNMLA
-1538 VYDQYNAF
+1538 VYDQYNAA

-1553 SEDSLRRLDAMKE
+1553 SQASLDRLSAMKE
-1566 GTKIQLQQLGNS
+1566 GTRIQLKKLGES

-1590 SQLIGD
+1590 SSLIGD

>member
-1 MGSTSNNIKA
+1 
-11 IAATAALTP
+11 
-20 EQMAQLNGFTKALDT
+20 
-35 HQKLSALPADVAK
+35 
-48 QEYSKLTPAQQQS
+48 
-61 LKDQFGDIEKKR
+61 
-73 GWLGTALHYTVEPL
+73 
-87 FNAVAAPVKLAF
+87 
-99 KGVTEL
+99 
-105 SDLTTRLYRTGAIAI
+105 
-120 DQGKPIF
+120 
-127 GKGNAWDTAND
+127 
-138 NGDKVFSPNRIAAAQ
+138 
-153 KIYGV
+153 
-158 DMMSVAQKVASGMTL
+158 MMNVAQKVASGMTL
-173 DQILATGTEAEKQIA
+173 DEILATGTEGEKQIA
-188 AKAAQKQDPLF
+188 SAAAQKKDKLF
-199 QEAYDAAQAAHYSP
+199 QEALDAAQAAKYSP
-213 GRMIANAI
+213 GRMIANAV
-221 LPSSLEGTGPLYKT
+221 LPGSLEGSGVLYKT
-235 ISGLGDAAFRIFA
+235 ISGLGDAAFRIFL
-248 DPTLVL
+248 DPTLQL
-254 GKVKKAYDISNYA
+254 GKAKKAMDISNYA
-267 LKTIV
+267 LKNII
-272 GSAANVEKAFQK
+272 GDAGNVEKAFQK
-284 ASVAK
+284 AGVQR
-289 FDQDFTAALTNYKK
+289 FDKDFTAALTNYKK

-311 AVESEELFNA
+311 SVASEELFNA
-321 SQTLKRIAPEFGDE
+321 TTALKRIAPEFGDD
-335 VIQAMLK
+335 VIKAMLD

-347 AGTIKKFLA
+347 AGTIKQFLA

-377 RMDKAR
+377 RMDAAR
-383 QLRIAAQT
+383 QARIAAQT
-391 TGNKLIRFDNAG
+391 IGNKVIRFDNAG

-416 PSGVEARLLEKTT
+416 PLGVEARLLEKTAF
-429 LIDSRTGEIATTK
+429 LDSRTGLSASANTPPEYLFQTT
-442 TPQEF
+442 
-447 IEKATTSKIGDV
+447 ASKIGAV
-459 ESKTAKLRDDNG
+459 ETKTAKLRDDNG
-471 FRMPLS
+471 FRMPLN
-477 YVQDRIDRFASKFSK
+477 YVQDRIDRFAAKFSK

-521 RYNSRMFSEAFKAGD
+521 RYNSRMFAEAFKAGD

-560 PGLGNILDDLS
+560 PGLGNILDDLTR
-571 KSSRE
+571 SSRE
-576 QLFAPQI
+576 QLFAPSV

-596 NGEKQYLKPSE
+596 AGEKTYLKPSE
-607 FNNQQFAIFDYQLAS
+607 FNNQQFAIFDYQLAT

-639 QVMGRIMS
+639 QVMGRIMG
-647 WSHTKWAQDL
+647 WSHTKWAQDI

-699 STKLRLGQ
+699 SSKLRLGQ

-722 DRALYQQKL
+722 DRALYQEKL
-731 IDAKSV
+731 AAAETV
-737 QDARKIMAEAV
+737 QDARKIMADAV

-759 KARVIIAEM
+759 AAREIIAEM
-768 AEHGQIDDMLAAVAE
+768 AQHGQIDDMLQAVAE
-783 GGKKG
+783 GGRKG
-788 ITGSDH
+788 ITGADH

-811 TIDGAK
+811 TIDGKK

-827 NLRPLDTDGKVA
+827 ELRPLDTDGKVA

-852 GSIALKYMSEGEASK
+852 GSVALKYIENEEY
-867 NFAIKAIY
+867 AIKAIY
-875 NKLISKEYASQ
+875 KKLMSDDYAQQ
-886 KARFQLYNKSNNA
+886 KSRFQLYAAGNNA
-899 DEWTHATNVYEAT
+899 DEWTHATNVYKAT
-912 RNLFVKADGKLNQ
+912 RNLFTKADGSLNQ
-925 KLLDKARIKTPT
+925 ALLKKARIKTPT

-945 GLGIDDLP
+945 NLGIDDLP
-953 KNIEDMPE
+953 KNYEDVPE
-961 FILGKKLM
+961 FVIGKKLM

-994 WSREPLVL
+994 WTREPLVL
-1002 SATVDIRKGWID
+1002 SASVDIRKGWKA
-1014 AGLEDRY
+1014 AGLEERY
-1021 LNSFLDPI
+1021 LKSFTDPI
-1029 RNNAS
+1029 RNNAT
-1034 LSAAEKKVLMDD
+1034 LTTAEKEVLIAD
-1046 ATARAKSNIIEM
+1046 ATNRAKSNIINM

-1101 ARTAR
+1101 SRAAR

-1114 VALTYEGVTHSGF
+1114 LALTYEGVSHSGF

-1149 MSGLAKVAG
+1149 MSGLAKIAG

-1204 RMIPAT
+1204 RFIPST
-1210 KEMQKYLQGTY
+1210 KEAQKYLQGTY

-1226 LINAILPAHINRALA
+1226 IINAILPAHINRALA
-1241 VLNQDEQNSQFASA
+1241 VLNQDERNSQFASA

-1269 LQIKTDPV
+1269 LTIKTDPK

-1321 LKSDMAKWVK
+1321 LKSDMANWVK

-1343 NLVTQYNGDFTRA
+1343 NLVTQYNGDFTKA

-1368 PYTVSESAKKT
+1368 PYTVAESSKKT

-1384 YGEAAGNWVDNNQ
+1384 YGEAAGNWVDNNKD
-1397 ELLNKYP
+1397 LLAKYP

-1411 PQIGAFNYDS
+1411 PQIGAFNYDT

-1435 IGDFLKEVQSA
+1435 MGDFLKEVQSA
-1446 TDRQFYFQQNAIY
+1446 TDRQFYFQQNALY
-1459 KNALASTS
+1459 KEALTSTTS
-1467 STDQKRSLN
+1467 VDQKRLLN
-1476 QRWSEWSKSYMA
+1476 DRWSEWSKSYMA
-1488 LRPSLAEEFAQGS
+1488 LRPALAEEFAQGS
-1501 LPDLRRKQAVND
+1501 LPNLRRKQAIQD
-1513 LRNMFNN
+1513 LRNMFTN

-1529 AGVLKDMLS
+1529 AGVLKSMLD
-1538 VYDQYNAF
+1538 VYDQYNAA

-1553 SEDSLRRLDAMKE
+1553 SQASLDRLAAMKE
-1566 GTKIQLQQLGNS
+1566 GTKIQLQKLGES

-1590 SQLIGD
+1590 AQLIGD

>member
-1 MGSTSNNIKA
+1 MGTTSNNIKA
-11 IAATAALTP
+11 IASTASLTP

-35 HQKLSALPADVAK
+35 HQKLSALPADAAK

-61 LKDQFGDIEKKR
+61 LKDQFGNIDKKR
-73 GWLGTALHYTVEPL
+73 GWLGTALHYTVDPL
-87 FNAVAAPVKLAF
+87 FTAVAAPVKLAF

-105 SDLTTRLYRTGAIAI
+105 SDLTTRAYRTGAIMV
-120 DQGKPIF
+120 DQGK
-127 GKGNAWDTAND
+127 NLADAWTTAND
-138 NGDKVFSPNRIAAAQ
+138 KGDKVFSPNRIAAAQ
-153 KIYGV
+153 KLYGA
-158 DMMSVAQKVASGMTL
+158 DMMNVAQKVASGMTL
-173 DQILATGTEAEKQIA
+173 DEILATGTEGEKQVA
-188 AKAAQKQDPLF
+188 ATAAQKKDPLF
-199 QEAYDAAQAAHYSP
+199 QEALDAAQAAKYSP
-213 GRMIANAI
+213 GRMIANAV
-221 LPSSLEGTGPLYKT
+221 LPGSLEGSGVLYKT

-254 GKVKKAYDISNYA
+254 GKAKKAMDISNYA
-267 LKTIV
+267 LKNIV
-272 GSAANVEKAFQK
+272 GDAGNVEKAFQK
-284 ASVAK
+284 AGVQR
-289 FDQDFTAALTNYKK
+289 FDKDFTEALTNYKK

-311 AVESEELFNA
+311 KVVSEELFNA

-347 AGTIKKFLA
+347 AGTIKGFLS

-363 VFTGQAGRQVQLLP
+363 VFVGQAGRQVQLLP
-377 RMDKAR
+377 RMDLAR
-383 QLRIAAQT
+383 QTRIAAQT

-416 PSGVEARLLEKTT
+416 PTGVQARLLEKTAY
-429 LIDSRTGEIATTK
+429 LDSRTGLEATAN
-442 TPQEF
+442 TPKEYLFQ
-447 IEKATTSKIGDV
+447 TTASKIGTI
-459 ESKTAKLRDDNG
+459 EGKTAKLRDDNG

-477 YVQDRIDRFASKFSK
+477 YIQDRIDRFAAKFSK
-492 VPFFKDDFF
+492 IPFFKDDFF
-501 DPNAPDAAEKVY
+501 DPNAADAAEKVY

-521 RYNSRMFSEAFKAGD
+521 RYNSRMFAEAFKAGD

-571 KSSRE
+571 RSSRE
-576 QLFAPQI
+576 QLFAPRV
-583 LLRDKNGKAVLDA
+583 LLRDANGKPVLDEL
-596 NGEKQYLKPSE
+596 GEKTYLKPSE
-607 FNNQQFAIFDYQLAS
+607 FNNQEFAIFDYQLAT

-639 QVMGRIMS
+639 QIMGRVMG
-647 WSHTKWAQDL
+647 WSHTKWAQDI

-699 STKLRLGQ
+699 SNKLRLGK

-722 DRALYQQKL
+722 DRALYQEKL
-731 IDAKSV
+731 AAAETV
-737 QDARKIMAEAV
+737 QDARKIMADAV
-748 MSDKYLGKLDP
+748 MTDKYLGKLDP
-759 KARVIIAEM
+759 AAREIIAEM
-768 AEHGQIDDMLAAVAE
+768 AQYGQIDDMLQAVAE

-788 ITGSDH
+788 ITGVDH
-794 WTDTMQA
+794 WTDTMQS

-811 TIDGAK
+811 TIDGKK

-827 NLRPLDTDGKVA
+827 ELRPLDTDGKVA

-852 GSIALKYMSEGEASK
+852 GSVALKYIENEQY
-867 NFAIKAIY
+867 AIKAIY
-875 NKLISKEYASQ
+875 KKLMSDDYAKQ
-886 KARFQLYNKSNNA
+886 KARFQLYAVGNNA
-899 DEWTHATNVYEAT
+899 DEWTHATNVYKAA
-912 RNLFVKADGKLNQ
+912 RNLFTKADGSLNHA
-925 KLLDKARIKTPT
+925 LLKKARIKTPT

-953 KNIEDMPE
+953 KNYEDVPE
-961 FILGKKLM
+961 FVVGKKLM

-975 PAGKI
+975 ISGKI

-994 WSREPLVL
+994 WTREPLVL
-1002 SATVDIRKGWID
+1002 SASVDIRKGWKA

-1021 LNSFLDPI
+1021 LKSFTDPI
-1029 RNNAS
+1029 RNNAT
-1034 LSAAEKKVLMDD
+1034 LTAAEKKVLIDD
-1046 ATARAKSNIIEM
+1046 ATNRAKSNIINM

-1101 ARTAR
+1101 SRSAR

-1114 VALTYEGVTHSGF
+1114 LALTYEGVSHSGF

-1149 MSGLAKVAG
+1149 MAGIAKVAG

-1204 RMIPAT
+1204 RFIPST
-1210 KEMQKYLQGTY
+1210 KEAQKYLQGTY

-1226 LINAILPAHINRALA
+1226 IINAILPAHINRALA
-1241 VLNQDEQNSQFASA
+1241 VLNQDERNSQFASA

-1269 LQIKTDPV
+1269 LTIKTDPK

-1321 LKSDMAKWVK
+1321 LKSDMANWVK

-1368 PYTVSESAKKT
+1368 PYTVAESSKKT

-1384 YGEAAGNWVDNNQ
+1384 YGEAAGNWVDNNKD
-1397 ELLNKYP
+1397 LLAKYP

-1411 PQIGAFNYDS
+1411 PQIGAFNYDT
-1421 YKTMVNEG
+1421 YKTMVNEN

-1435 IGDFLKEVQSA
+1435 MGDFLKEVQSA

-1459 KNALASTS
+1459 KDSLASTTS
-1467 STDQKRSLN
+1467 PDQKRLLN
-1476 QRWSEWSKSYMA
+1476 DSWSAWSKSYMA
-1488 LRPSLAEEFAQGS
+1488 LRPALAEEFAQGS
-1501 LPDLRRKQAVND
+1501 LPNLRRKQAVQD
-1513 LRNMFNN
+1513 LRNMFTN

-1529 AGVLKDMLS
+1529 ASVLKSMLN
-1538 VYDQYNAF
+1538 VYDQYSAA

-1553 SEDSLRRLDAMKE
+1553 SQASLNRLDAMKE
-1566 GTKIQLQQLGNS
+1566 GTRIQLQSLSDS

-1590 SQLIGD
+1590 AQLIGD

>member
-1 MGSTSNNIKA
+1 MGTTSNNIKA
-11 IAATAALTP
+11 IAATTSLTP

-35 HQKLSALPADVAK
+35 HQKLSALPADAAK
-48 QEYSKLTPAQQQS
+48 LEYAKLTPAQQQS
-61 LKDQFGDIEKKR
+61 LKDQFGNIDKKR
-73 GWLGTALHYTVEPL
+73 GWLGTALHYTVDPL
-87 FNAVAAPVKLAF
+87 LTAIAAPVKLAF

-105 SDLTTRLYRTGAIAI
+105 SDLTTRAYRTGAIMV
-120 DQGKPIF
+120 DQGKNL
-127 GKGNAWDTAND
+127 GEAWTTAND
-138 NGDKVFSPNRIAAAQ
+138 KGDKVFSPNRIAAAQ
-153 KIYGV
+153 RIYGT
-158 DMMSVAQKVASGMTL
+158 DMMNVAQKVASGMTL
-173 DQILATGTEAEKQIA
+173 DEILATGTEGEKQIA
-188 AKAAQKQDPLF
+188 SAAAQKKDKLF
-199 QEAYDAAQAAHYSP
+199 QEALDAAQAAKYSP
-213 GRMIANAI
+213 GRMIANAV
-221 LPSSLEGTGPLYKT
+221 LPGSLEGSGVLYKT

-248 DPTLVL
+248 DPTLQL
-254 GKVKKAYDISNYA
+254 GKAKKLYDISKYS
-267 LKTIV
+267 LESIV
-272 GSAANVEKAFQK
+272 GNAGNVEKAFQK
-284 ASVAK
+284 AGVQR
-289 FDQDFTAALTNYKK
+289 FDKDFTAALTNYKK

-311 AVESEELFNA
+311 SVSSEELFNA
-321 SQTLKRIAPEFGDE
+321 TTALKRIAPEFGDE
-335 VIQAMLK
+335 VIKTMID

-347 AGTIKKFLA
+347 AGTIKNFLA
-356 NAQEAMP
+356 DIQDGMP
-363 VFTGQAGRQVQLLP
+363 IFTGQAGRQVQLLP
-377 RMDKAR
+377 RMDLAR
-383 QLRIAAQT
+383 QTRIAAQT
-391 TGNKLIRFDNAG
+391 IGNKVIRFDNAG
-403 KRVSREIF
+403 KRISREIF
-411 GDTIT
+411 GDTIS
-416 PSGVEARLLEKTT
+416 PAGVQARLLEKTAF
-429 LIDSRTGEIATTK
+429 LDSRTGLPATEA
-442 TPQEF
+442 TPKEYLFQ
-447 IEKATTSKIGDV
+447 TTASKIGAV
-459 ESKTAKLRDDNG
+459 EVKTAKLRDENG
-471 FRMPLS
+471 FRMPLN
-477 YVQDRIDRFASKFSK
+477 YVQDRIDRFAAKFSK

-521 RYNSRMFSEAFKAGD
+521 RYNSRMFAEAFKAGD

-560 PGLGNILDDLS
+560 PGLGNILDDLT

-576 QLFAPQI
+576 QLFAPSV

-596 NGEKQYLKPSE
+596 AGEKTYLKPSE
-607 FNNQQFAIFDYQLAS
+607 FNNQQFAIFDYQLAT

-639 QVMGRIMS
+639 QVMGRIMG
-647 WSHTKWAQDL
+647 WSHTKWAQDI

-686 GDGVFG
+686 GDSTFG
-692 VVAGKRL
+692 VIAGKRL
-699 STKLRLGQ
+699 SNKLRLGK

-722 DRALYQQKL
+722 DRALYQDKL
-731 IDAKSV
+731 SKAKTV

-759 KARVIIAEM
+759 SAREIIAEM
-768 AEHGQIDDMLAAVAE
+768 AQHGQIDDMLAAVAE

-788 ITGSDH
+788 VTGADH

-811 TIDGAK
+811 TIDGKK

-827 NLRPLDTDGKVA
+827 ELRPLDTDGKVA

-852 GSIALKYMSEGEASK
+852 GSVALKYIENEEY
-867 NFAIKAIY
+867 AIKAIY
-875 NKLISKEYASQ
+875 KKLMSEDYAKQ
-886 KARFQLYNKSNNA
+886 KSRFQLYAAGNNA
-899 DEWTHATNVYEAT
+899 DEWTHATNVYKAT
-912 RNLFVKADGKLNQ
+912 RNLFTKADGSLNQ
-925 KLLDKARIKTPT
+925 ALLKKARIKTPT

-945 GLGIDDLP
+945 NLGIDDLP
-953 KNIEDMPE
+953 KSYEDVPE
-961 FILGKKLM
+961 FVIGKKLM

-994 WSREPLVL
+994 WTREPLVL
-1002 SATVDIRKGWID
+1002 SASVDIRKGWKA
-1014 AGLEDRY
+1014 AGLEERY
-1021 LNSFLDPI
+1021 LKSFTDPI
-1029 RNNAS
+1029 RNNAT
-1034 LSAAEKKVLMDD
+1034 LTAAEKEVLIAD
-1046 ATARAKSNIIEM
+1046 ATNRAKSNIINM

-1101 ARTAR
+1101 SRAAR

-1114 VALTYEGVTHSGF
+1114 LALTYEGVSHSGF

-1204 RMIPAT
+1204 RFIPST
-1210 KEMQKYLQGTY
+1210 KEAQKYLQGTY

-1226 LINAILPAHINRALA
+1226 IINAILPAHINRALA
-1241 VLNQDEQNSQFASA
+1241 VLNQDERNSQFASA

-1269 LQIKTDPV
+1269 LTIKTDPK

-1321 LKSDMAKWVK
+1321 LKSDMANWVK

-1343 NLVTQYNGDFTRA
+1343 NLVTQYNGDFTKA

-1368 PYTVSESAKKT
+1368 PYTVAESSKKT

-1384 YGEAAGNWVDNNQ
+1384 YGEAAGNWVDNNKD
-1397 ELLNKYP
+1397 LLAKYP

-1411 PQIGAFNYDS
+1411 PQIGAFNYDT

-1435 IGDFLKEVQSA
+1435 MGDFLKEVQSA
-1446 TDRQFYFQQNAIY
+1446 TDRQFYFQQNALY
-1459 KNALASTS
+1459 KEALTSTTS
-1467 STDQKRSLN
+1467 VDQKRLLN
-1476 QRWSEWSKSYMA
+1476 DRWSEWSKSYMA
-1488 LRPSLAEEFAQGS
+1488 LRPALAEEFAQGS
-1501 LPDLRRKQAVND
+1501 LPNLRRKQAVQD
-1513 LRNMFNN
+1513 LRNMFTN

-1529 AGVLKDMLS
+1529 AGVLKSMLD
-1538 VYDQYNAF
+1538 VYDQYNA
-1546 ASQITDR
+1546 AAAQVTDR
-1553 SEDSLRRLDAMKE
+1553 SQASLDRLAAMKE
-1566 GTKIQLQQLGNS
+1566 GTKIQLKSLSDS

-1590 SQLIGD
+1590 AQLIGD

>member
-1 MGSTSNNIKA
+1 MGTSSNNIKA
-11 IAATAALTP
+11 IATTASLTP
-20 EQMAQLNGFTKALDT
+20 EQMAQLNGYTKALDT
-35 HQKLSALPADVAK
+35 HQKLSALPEDVAK
-48 QEYSKLTPAQQQS
+48 KEYSKLTPAQQQS
-61 LKDQFGDIEKKR
+61 LKDQFGNIEQKR
-73 GWLGTALHYTVEPL
+73 GWLGTALHYTVDPL
-87 FNAVAAPVKLAF
+87 FAAVAAPVKLAF

-105 SDLTTRLYRTGAIAI
+105 SDLTTRAYRTGAIMV
-120 DQGKPIF
+120 DQGKNIAE
-127 GKGNAWDTAND
+127 AWTTAND
-138 NGDKVFSPNRIAAAQ
+138 KGDKVFSPNRIAAAQ
-153 KIYGV
+153 KLYGT
-158 DMMSVAQKVASGMTL
+158 DMMNVAQKVASGMAL
-173 DQILATGTEAEKQIA
+173 DEIIATGTEGEKVVAAE
-188 AKAAQKQDPLF
+188 AAQKKDGLF
-199 QEAYDAAQAAHYSP
+199 QEALDAAQAAKYSP
-213 GRMIANAI
+213 GRAIANAI
-221 LPSSLEGTGPLYKT
+221 LPTSWEGSGAAYKT

-254 GKVKKAYDISNYA
+254 GKAKKAADISNYA

-272 GSAANVEKAFQK
+272 GDTASVEKAFQK
-284 ASVAK
+284 AGVQR

-303 AQDAFKGG
+303 AQDALKAGS
-311 AVESEELFNA
+311 VESKELFDA
-321 SQTLKRIAPEFGDE
+321 SVALKRIAPEFGDE

-347 AGTIKKFLA
+347 AGTIKGFLS

-377 RMDKAR
+377 RMDLAR
-383 QLRIAAQT
+383 QTRIAAQT
-391 TGNKLIRFDNAG
+391 IGNKLIRFDEAG

-416 PSGVEARLLEKTT
+416 PAGVQARLLEKTSYVDT
-429 LIDSRTGEIATTK
+429 RTGLPATEK

-447 IEKATTSKIGDV
+447 LMQSTASKIGYV
-459 ESKTAKLRDDNG
+459 EGKTAKLRDDNG
-471 FRMPLS
+471 FRMPLN

-501 DPNAPDAAEKVY
+501 DPMAPDAADKVY

-521 RYNSRMFSEAFKAGD
+521 RYNSRMFAEAFKAGD

-560 PGLGNILDDLS
+560 PGLTNVLDDLT
-571 KSSRE
+571 KSGRE
-576 QLFAPQI
+576 QLFAPRV
-583 LLRDKNGKAVLDA
+583 LLRDKDGKAVL
-596 NGEKQYLKPSE
+596 NELGEKQYLNPSE
-607 FNNQQFAIFDYQLAS
+607 FGNQQFAIFDYQLAT
-622 GMSVPKVQEL
+622 GMSVPKIQDL

-639 QVMGRIMS
+639 QVMGRIMG

-686 GDGVFG
+686 GDGAFG

-699 STKLRLGQ
+699 SNKIRLGQ
-707 GGDSL
+707 GGDTL
-712 SMIGKLVTKK
+712 GVINKLVMKK
-722 DRALYQQKL
+722 DRALYQAKL
-731 IDAKSV
+731 AEATTV

-759 KARVIIAEM
+759 AAREIIAEM
-768 AEHGQIDDMLAAVAE
+768 AEHGYIDDMLQAVAE

-788 ITGSDH
+788 LTGADH

-801 VDKFGTMREY
+801 VDKYGTMRQYE
-811 TIDGAK
+811 IDGKK

-827 NLRPLDTDGKVA
+827 ELRPLDTDGKVA

-852 GSIALKYMSEGEASK
+852 GSIALQFVSDAPGAERAAV
-867 NFAIKAIY
+867 NAIY
-875 NKLISKEYASQ
+875 KKLTSPEYASQ
-886 KARFQLYNKSNNA
+886 KARFQLYAPVNNT
-899 DEWTHATNVYEAT
+899 DEFTHAKNIYAAT
-912 RNLFVKADGKLNQ
+912 KNLFTKADGKVNQ
-925 KLLDKARIKTPT
+925 DLLKKVTYNKPT
-937 GGIQINTR
+937 GGKGINTR
-945 GLGIDDLP
+945 NLGIDDLP
-953 KNIEDMPE
+953 TEYADVPE
-961 FILGKKLM
+961 FIIGKKLM

-1002 SATVDIRKGWID
+1002 SAAVDIRKGWKG
-1014 AGLEDRY
+1014 AGLEERY

-1034 LSAAEKKVLMDD
+1034 LSAAEKEVLIKD
-1046 ATARAKSNIIEM
+1046 ATMRAKSNIINM

-1101 ARTAR
+1101 SRTVK

-1114 VALTYEGVTHSGF
+1114 LALTYEGVTHSGF

-1149 MSGLAKVAG
+1149 MSSLAKVAG

-1204 RMIPAT
+1204 RLIPST
-1210 KEMQKYLQGTY
+1210 KEAQKYLQGTY

-1226 LINAILPAHINRALA
+1226 IINAILPAHINRALA
-1241 VLNQDEQNSQFASA
+1241 VLNQDERNSQYASA

-1261 YLEATGHG
+1261 YLEASGHG
-1269 LQIKTDPV
+1269 LKIKTDPA
-1277 TGEQIPPTAGEIEAY
+1277 TGLQVPPTAGELEAY
-1292 SDKLKATTSTVL
+1292 TDKLKATTSTVL

-1321 LKSDMAKWVK
+1321 LKSDMANWVK

-1343 NLVTQYNGDFTRA
+1343 NLVTQYNGDFTKA

-1368 PYTVSESAKKT
+1368 PYTVSESSKKT

-1384 YGEAAGNWVDNNQ
+1384 YGEAAGNWVDNNK
-1397 ELLNKYP
+1397 ELLAKYP

-1429 LLNKKP
+1429 LLDKKP
-1435 IGDFLKEVQSA
+1435 MGDFLKEVQVS
-1446 TDRQFYFQQNAIY
+1446 TDRQFYFQQNAKY
-1459 KNALASTS
+1459 KEALASTS
-1467 STDQKRSLN
+1467 STDQKRQLN
-1476 QRWSEWSKSYMA
+1476 DRWSAWSKSFMA
-1488 LRPSLAEEFAQGS
+1488 LRPTLAEEFAQGS
-1501 LPDLRRKQAVND
+1501 LPDVRRRQAVSD
-1513 LRNMFNN
+1513 LRSMFTK
-1520 EPNPPKGAV
+1520 EANPPKGAV
-1529 AGVLKDMLS
+1529 ANVLKNMLA
-1538 VYDQYNAF
+1538 VYDQYNEA

-1553 SEDSLRRLDAMKE
+1553 SQASLDRLDAMKE
-1566 GTKIQLQQLGNS
+1566 GAKIQLQKLSNS

-1590 SQLIGD
+1590 AQLIGN

>member
-1 MGSTSNNIKA
+1 MGTSSNNIKA
-11 IAATAALTP
+11 IATTATLTP
-20 EQMAQLNGFTKALDT
+20 EQMAQLNGYTKALDT
-35 HQKLSALPADVAK
+35 HQKLSALPADVAQK
-48 QEYSKLTPAQQQS
+48 EYAKLTPEQQQS
-61 LKDQFGDIEKKR
+61 LKDQFGNIDKKR
-73 GWLGTALHYTVEPL
+73 GWLGTALHYTVDPL
-87 FNAVAAPVKLAF
+87 FATVAAPVKLAF

-105 SDLTTRLYRTGAIAI
+105 SDLTTRAYRTGAIMV
-120 DQGKPIF
+120 DQRKNIAE
-127 GKGNAWDTAND
+127 AWTTAND
-138 NGDKVFSPNRIAAAQ
+138 KGDKVFSPNRIAEAQ
-153 KIYGV
+153 KLYGV
-158 DMMSVAQKVASGMTL
+158 DMMNVAQKVASGMAL
-173 DQILATGTEAEKQIA
+173 DEIIATGTEGEKLVA
-188 AKAAQKQDPLF
+188 SEAAQKKDKLF
-199 QEAYDAAQAAHYSP
+199 QEALDAAQAAKYSP
-213 GRMIANAI
+213 GRAIANAI
-221 LPSSLEGTGPLYKT
+221 LPASWEGSGAAYKT

-254 GKVKKAYDISNYA
+254 GKAKKTYDISNYA

-272 GSAANVEKAFQK
+272 GDTASVEKAFQK
-284 ASVAK
+284 ASVQK
-289 FDQDFTAALTNYKK
+289 FDQDFTAALANYKK
-303 AQDAFKGG
+303 AQDALKAGS
-311 AVESEELFNA
+311 VESKELFDA
-321 SQTLKRIAPEFGDE
+321 SVALKRIAPEWGDE
-335 VIQAMLK
+335 VIQTMLK

-347 AGTIKKFLA
+347 AGTIKQFLA
-356 NAQEAMP
+356 SSQEAMP

-377 RMDKAR
+377 RMDLAR
-383 QLRIAAQT
+383 QTRIAAQT
-391 TGNKLIRFDNAG
+391 MGNKLIRFDEAG

-416 PSGVEARLLEKTT
+416 PAGVQARLLEKTSYVDT
-429 LIDSRTGEIATTK
+429 RTGLPATEK

-447 IEKATTSKIGDV
+447 LMQSTASKIGYV
-459 ESKTAKLRDDNG
+459 EGKTAKLRDDNG
-471 FRMPLS
+471 FRMPLN
-477 YVQDRIDRFASKFSK
+477 YVQDRIDRFAAKFSK

-501 DPNAPDAAEKVY
+501 DPMAPDAADKVY

-521 RYNSRMFSEAFKAGD
+521 RYNSRMFAEAFKAGD

-560 PGLGNILDDLS
+560 PGMNNVLDDLT
-571 KSSRE
+571 KSGRE
-576 QLFAPQI
+576 QLFAPRV
-583 LLRDKNGKAVLDA
+583 LLRDKNGKAILDEA
-596 NGEKQYLKPSE
+596 GEKQYLEPSK
-607 FNNQQFAIFDYQLAS
+607 FDNQQFAIFDYQLAT
-622 GMSVPKVQEL
+622 GMSVPKIQDL

-639 QVMGRIMS
+639 QVMGRIMG

-686 GDGVFG
+686 GDGAFG
-692 VVAGKRL
+692 IVAGKRL
-699 STKLRLGQ
+699 SNKIRLGQ
-707 GGDSL
+707 GGDTL
-712 SMIGKLVTKK
+712 GVINKLVMKK
-722 DRALYQQKL
+722 DRALYQAKL
-731 IDAKSV
+731 AEATTV

-759 KARVIIAEM
+759 AAREIIAEM
-768 AEHGQIDDMLAAVAE
+768 AEHGYIDDMLQAVAE

-788 ITGSDH
+788 LTGADH

-801 VDKFGTMREY
+801 VDKYGTMREY
-811 TIDGAK
+811 NIDGVK
-817 YKIDHGGSFQ
+817 YRIDHGGSFQ
-827 NLRPLDTDGKVA
+827 ELRPLDTDGKVA

-852 GSIALKYMSEGEASK
+852 GSLALRFIESEDYAVK
-867 NFAIKAIY
+867 QIY
-875 NKLISKEYASQ
+875 KKLISPEYASQ
-886 KARFQLYNKSNNA
+886 KARFQLYAAGNNA
-899 DEWTHATNVYEAT
+899 DEMVHAKNVYAAT
-912 RNLFVKADGKLNQ
+912 RNLFAKQDGTLNRA
-925 KLLDKARIKTPT
+925 LLNKARIKTPT
-937 GGIQINTR
+937 GGIQVNTR
-945 GLGIDDLP
+945 NLGIDDLP
-953 KNIEDMPE
+953 TEYADVPE
-961 FILGKKLM
+961 FVIGKKLM

-1002 SATVDIRKGWID
+1002 SAAVDIRKGWKS
-1014 AGLEDRY
+1014 AGLEERY

-1034 LSAAEKKVLMDD
+1034 LSAAEKEVLIKD
-1046 ATARAKSNIIEM
+1046 ATARAKSNIINM

-1101 ARTAR
+1101 SRTVR

-1114 VALTYEGVTHSGF
+1114 LALTYEGVTHSGF

-1149 MSGLAKVAG
+1149 MSGMAKIAG

-1190 FSGPLAAFPMELMY
+1190 FSGPLAAFPLELMY
-1204 RMIPAT
+1204 RFVPAT
-1210 KEMQKYLQGTY
+1210 KDMQKYLQGTY

-1226 LINAILPAHINRALA
+1226 IINAILPAHINRALA
-1241 VLNQDEQNSQFASA
+1241 VLNQDERNSQFASA

-1269 LQIKTDPV
+1269 LQIKTDPK
-1277 TGEQIPPTAGEIEAY
+1277 TGEQIPPSAGEIEAY

-1321 LKSDMAKWVK
+1321 LKSDMANWVK

-1343 NLVTQYNGDFTRA
+1343 NLVTQYNGDFTKA

-1368 PYTVSESAKKT
+1368 PYTVSESKKNT

-1384 YGEAAGNWVDNNQ
+1384 YGEAAGNWVDNNK
-1397 ELLNKYP
+1397 ELLAKYP

-1429 LLNKKP
+1429 FLDKKP
-1435 IGDFLKEVQSA
+1435 MGDFLKEVQSA
-1446 TDRQFYFQQNAIY
+1446 TDRQFYFQQNAKY
-1459 KNALASTS
+1459 KEALASTS
-1467 STDQKRSLN
+1467 STTQKRMLN
-1476 QRWSEWSKSYMA
+1476 DRWGEWSKSFMA
-1488 LRPSLAEEFAQGS
+1488 LRPTLAEEFAQGS
-1501 LPDLRRKQAVND
+1501 LPDVRRQQALSD
-1513 LRNMFNN
+1513 LRKMFN
-1520 EPNPPKGAV
+1520 EEANPPKGAV
-1529 AGVLKDMLS
+1529 AGILKNMLA
-1538 VYDQYNAF
+1538 VYDQYVEAS
-1546 ASQITDR
+1546 SQITDR
-1553 SEDSLRRLDAMKE
+1553 SQASMNRLNAMQE
-1566 GTKIQLQQLGNS
+1566 GTKIQLQELGAS

-1590 SQLIGD
+1590 AKLIGN

>member
-1 MGSTSNNIKA
+1 MGTTSNNIKA

-35 HQKLSALPADVAK
+35 HQKLTSLPADAAK
-48 QEYSKLTPAQQQS
+48 KEYSKLTPEQQQS
-61 LKDQFGDIEKKR
+61 LKEQFGNIEKKR
-73 GWLGTALHYTVEPL
+73 GWLGTALHYTVDPV
-87 FNAVAAPVKLAF
+87 FAAVSAPVKLAF

-105 SDLTTRLYRTGAIAI
+105 SDLTTRAYRTGAIMV
-120 DQGKPIF
+120 DQGK
-127 GKGNAWDTAND
+127 NLAEAWTTAND
-138 NGDKVFSPNRIAAAQ
+138 KGDKVFSPNRIAAAE
-153 KIYGV
+153 KLYGK
-158 DMMSVAQKVASGMTL
+158 DMMNVAQKVASGMTL
-173 DQILATGTEAEKQIA
+173 DEILATATEGEKQIA
-188 AKAAQKQDPLF
+188 AAASQKKDKLF
-199 QEAYDAAQAAHYSP
+199 QEALDAAQAAKYSP

-221 LPSSLEGTGPLYKT
+221 LPASWEGSGAAYKT

-254 GKVKKAYDISNYA
+254 GKAKKTYDISNYA
-267 LKTIV
+267 LKTII
-272 GSAANVEKAFQK
+272 GDTASVEKAFQK
-284 ASVAK
+284 ASVAR
-289 FDQDFTAALTNYKK
+289 FDKDFTAALTNYKK

-311 AVESEELFNA
+311 KVSSKELFDA
-321 SQTLKRIAPEFGDE
+321 SVALKRIAPEWSDE
-335 VIQAMLK
+335 VIQTMLK

-347 AGTIKKFLA
+347 AGTIKNFLA
-356 NAQEAMP
+356 NSQEAMP

-391 TGNKLIRFDNAG
+391 TGNKLISFDSAG
-403 KRVSREIF
+403 RRVSREIF

-416 PSGVEARLLEKTT
+416 PAGVEARLMEKTT
-429 LIDSRTGEIATTK
+429 FVDSRTGLPATK
-442 TPQEF
+442 DTPQEF
-447 IEKATTSKIGDV
+447 LFQSTASKIGTV
-459 ESKTAKLRDDNG
+459 ESKTAKLRTDNG
-471 FRMPLS
+471 FRMPLQ

-521 RYNSRMFSEAFKAGD
+521 RYNSRMFAEAFKAGD

-560 PGLGNILDDLS
+560 PGLGNILDDLA

-576 QLFAPQI
+576 QLFAPSI
-583 LLRDKNGKAVLDA
+583 LLRDKNGKPILDEL
-596 NGEKQYLKPSE
+596 GEKQYLKPSE

-622 GMSVPKVQEL
+622 GMTVPKIQDL

-673 RNSIEDLMVHLAV
+673 RNSIEDLMIHLAV

-692 VVAGKRL
+692 VIAGKRL

-722 DRALYQQKL
+722 DRALYQAKL
-731 IDAKSV
+731 SEAKTV

-748 MSDKYLGKLDP
+748 MSDKYLGRLDP
-759 KARVIIAEM
+759 TARKIIAEM

-788 ITGSDH
+788 LTGSDH

-801 VDKFGTMREY
+801 VDKYGTMREY
-811 TIDGAK
+811 TIDGKK

-827 NLRPLDTDGKVA
+827 ELRPLDTDGKVA

-852 GSIALKYMSEGEASK
+852 GSIALRYIENEEY
-867 NFAIKAIY
+867 AIKAIY
-875 NKLISKEYASQ
+875 KKLTSKEYASQ
-886 KARFQLYNKSNNA
+886 KARFQLYSASNDA
-899 DEWTHATNVYEAT
+899 DEWTHATNVYKAT
-912 RNLFVKADGKLNQ
+912 RNLFVKGDGKLNRA
-925 KLLDKARIKTPT
+925 LLDKARIKTPQ
-937 GGIQINTR
+937 GGIEVNTR

-953 KNIEDMPE
+953 KNIEDVPE
-961 FILGKKLM
+961 FVIGKKLM
-969 PIADGN
+969 PVAEGN

-1002 SATVDIRKGWID
+1002 SASVDIRKGWID

-1021 LNSFLDPI
+1021 IESFLAPI

-1034 LSAAEKKVLMDD
+1034 LSAEEKKVLMDG
-1046 ATARAKSNIIEM
+1046 ATARAKSNIINM

-1101 ARTAR
+1101 ARTVR

-1114 VALTYEGVTHSGF
+1114 LALTYEGVSHSGF

-1149 MSGLAKVAG
+1149 MAGMAKVAG

-1190 FSGPLAAFPMELMY
+1190 FSGPLAAFPLELMY
-1204 RMIPAT
+1204 RMVPAT
-1210 KEMQKYLQGTY
+1210 KDMQKYLQGTY

-1226 LINAILPAHINRALA
+1226 IMNAILPAHINRALA
-1241 VLNQDEQNSQFASA
+1241 VLNQDERNSQFASA

-1261 YLEATGHG
+1261 YLEASGHG
-1269 LQIKTDPV
+1269 LKIKTDPV
-1277 TGEQIPPTAGEIEAY
+1277 TGQEIPPTAGEIEAY

-1309 ESLILPASPSVN
+1309 ESLILPANPSVN

-1343 NLVTQYNGDFTRA
+1343 NLVTQYNGDFTKA

-1368 PYTVSESAKKT
+1368 PYTVSESSKKT

-1384 YGEAAGNWVDNNQ
+1384 YGEAAGNWVDNNKA
-1397 ELLNKYP
+1397 LLEKYP

-1421 YKTMVNEG
+1421 YRTMVNEG
-1429 LLNKKP
+1429 FLDKKP
-1435 IGDFLKEVQSA
+1435 MGDFLKEVQSA

-1459 KNALASTS
+1459 KDALASTT
-1467 STDQKRSLN
+1467 STDQKRLLN
-1476 QRWSEWSKSYMA
+1476 DRWDAWSKSYMA

-1501 LPDLRRKQAVND
+1501 LPNLRRKQAVED
-1513 LRNMFNN
+1513 LRNMFTN

-1529 AGVLKDMLS
+1529 ASVLKNMLA
-1538 VYDQYNAF
+1538 VYDQYNA
-1546 ASQITDR
+1546 AVSQITDR
-1553 SEDSLRRLDAMKE
+1553 SQASLARLDAIKE
-1566 GTKIQLQQLGNS
+1566 GTKLQLQKLGES

-1590 SQLIGD
+1590 AQLIGN

>member
-1 MGSTSNNIKA
+1 MGTTSNNIKA
-11 IAATAALTP
+11 IAATTSLTP
-20 EQMAQLNGFTKALDT
+20 EQMTQLNGFTKALDT
-35 HQKLSALPADVAK
+35 HQKLSALPADAAK

-61 LKDQFGDIEKKR
+61 LKDQFGNIDKKR
-73 GWLGTALHYTVEPL
+73 GWLGTALHYTVDPL
-87 FNAVAAPVKLAF
+87 LTAIAAPVKLAF

-105 SDLTTRLYRTGAIAI
+105 SDLTTRAYRTGAIMV
-120 DQGKPIF
+120 DQGKNL
-127 GKGNAWDTAND
+127 GEAWTTAND
-138 NGDKVFSPNRIAAAQ
+138 KGDKVFSPNRIAAAQ
-153 KIYGV
+153 RIYGT
-158 DMMSVAQKVASGMTL
+158 DMMNVAQKVASGMTL
-173 DQILATGTEAEKQIA
+173 DEILATGTEGEKQIA
-188 AKAAQKQDPLF
+188 SAAAQKKDKLF
-199 QEAYDAAQAAHYSP
+199 QEALDAAQAAKYSP
-213 GRMIANAI
+213 GRMIANAV
-221 LPSSLEGTGPLYKT
+221 LPGSLEGSGVLYKT

-248 DPTLVL
+248 DPTLQL
-254 GKVKKAYDISNYA
+254 GKAKKLYDVSNYA
-267 LKTIV
+267 LKNIV
-272 GSAANVEKAFQK
+272 GDAANVEKAFQK
-284 ASVAK
+284 AGVQR
-289 FDQDFTAALTNYKK
+289 FDKDFTAALTNYKK

-311 AVESEELFNA
+311 SVASEELFNA
-321 SQTLKRIAPEFGDE
+321 SQTLKRIAPEFGDD
-335 VIQAMLK
+335 VIKAMLD

-347 AGTIKKFLA
+347 AGTIKQFLA

-377 RMDKAR
+377 RMDAAR
-383 QLRIAAQT
+383 QARIAAQT
-391 TGNKLIRFDNAG
+391 IGNKVIRFDNAG

-416 PSGVEARLLEKTT
+416 PSGVEARLLEKTAF
-429 LIDSRTGEIATTK
+429 LDSRTGLPASANTPPEYLFQTT
-442 TPQEF
+442 
-447 IEKATTSKIGDV
+447 ASKIGAV
-459 ESKTAKLRDDNG
+459 ETKTAKLRDDNG
-471 FRMPLS
+471 FRMPLN
-477 YVQDRIDRFASKFSK
+477 YVQDRIDRFAAKFSK

-521 RYNSRMFSEAFKAGD
+521 RYNSRMFAEAFKAGD

-560 PGLGNILDDLS
+560 PGLGNILDDLTR
-571 KSSRE
+571 SSRE
-576 QLFAPQI
+576 QLFAPSV

-596 NGEKQYLKPSE
+596 AGEKTYLKPSE
-607 FNNQQFAIFDYQLAS
+607 FNNQQFAIFDYQLAT

-639 QVMGRIMS
+639 QVMGRIMG
-647 WSHTKWAQDL
+647 WSHTKWAQDI

-699 STKLRLGQ
+699 SSKLRLGQ

-722 DRALYQQKL
+722 DRALYQEKL
-731 IDAKSV
+731 AAAETV
-737 QDARKIMAEAV
+737 QDARKIMADAV

-759 KARVIIAEM
+759 AAREIIAEM
-768 AEHGQIDDMLAAVAE
+768 AQHGQIDDMLQAVAE
-783 GGKKG
+783 GGRKG
-788 ITGSDH
+788 ITGADH

-811 TIDGAK
+811 TIDGKK

-827 NLRPLDTDGKVA
+827 ELRPLDTDGKVA

-852 GSIALKYMSEGEASK
+852 GSVALKYIENEEY
-867 NFAIKAIY
+867 AIKAIY
-875 NKLISKEYASQ
+875 KKLMSDDYAQQ
-886 KARFQLYNKSNNA
+886 KSRFQLYAAGNNA
-899 DEWTHATNVYEAT
+899 DEWTHATNVYKTT
-912 RNLFVKADGKLNQ
+912 RNLFTKADGSLNQ
-925 KLLDKARIKTPT
+925 ALLKKARIKTPT

-945 GLGIDDLP
+945 NLGIDDLP
-953 KNIEDMPE
+953 KTYEDVPE
-961 FILGKKLM
+961 FVIGKKLM

-994 WSREPLVL
+994 WTREPLVL
-1002 SATVDIRKGWID
+1002 SASVDIRKGWKA
-1014 AGLEDRY
+1014 AGLEERY
-1021 LNSFLDPI
+1021 LKSFTDPI
-1029 RNNAS
+1029 RNNAT
-1034 LSAAEKKVLMDD
+1034 LSAAEKEVLIAD
-1046 ATARAKSNIIEM
+1046 ATNRAKSNIINM

-1101 ARTAR
+1101 SRAAR

-1114 VALTYEGVTHSGF
+1114 LALTYEGVSHSGF

-1204 RMIPAT
+1204 RFIPST
-1210 KEMQKYLQGTY
+1210 KEAQKYLQGTY

-1226 LINAILPAHINRALA
+1226 IINAILPAHINRALA
-1241 VLNQDEQNSQFASA
+1241 VLNQDERNSQFASA

-1269 LQIKTDPV
+1269 LTIKTDPK

-1321 LKSDMAKWVK
+1321 LKSDMANWVK

-1343 NLVTQYNGDFTRA
+1343 NLVTQYNGDFTKA

-1368 PYTVSESAKKT
+1368 PYTVAESSKKT

-1384 YGEAAGNWVDNNQ
+1384 YGEAAGNWVDNNKD
-1397 ELLNKYP
+1397 LLAKYP

-1411 PQIGAFNYDS
+1411 PQIGAFNYDT

-1435 IGDFLKEVQSA
+1435 MGDFLKEVQSA

-1459 KNALASTS
+1459 KDALTS
-1467 STDQKRSLN
+1467 ITSVDQKRLLN
-1476 QRWSEWSKSYMA
+1476 NQWSEWSKSYMA
-1488 LRPSLAEEFAQGS
+1488 LRPALAEEFAQGS
-1501 LPDLRRKQAVND
+1501 LPNLRRKQAVQD
-1513 LRNMFNN
+1513 LRNMFTN

-1529 AGVLKDMLS
+1529 AGVLKSMLD
-1538 VYDQYNAF
+1538 VYDQYNA
-1546 ASQITDR
+1546 AAAQVTDR
-1553 SEDSLRRLDAMKE
+1553 SQASLDRLAAMKE
-1566 GTKIQLQQLGNS
+1566 GTKIQLQKLSDS

>member
-1 MGSTSNNIKA
+1 MGTTSNNIKA
-11 IAATAALTP
+11 IASTASLTP

-35 HQKLSALPADVAK
+35 HQKLSSLPADAAQK
-48 QEYSKLTPAQQQS
+48 QYSQLTPAQQQS
-61 LKDQFGDIEKKR
+61 LKDQFGNIDKKR
-73 GWLGTALHYTVEPL
+73 GWLGTALHYTVDPIL
-87 FNAVAAPVKLAF
+87 TAVAAPVKLAF
-99 KGVTEL
+99 KGVNEL
-105 SDLTTRLYRTGAIAI
+105 SDLTTRAYRTGAIMV
-120 DQGKPIF
+120 DQGK
-127 GKGNAWDTAND
+127 NLADAWTTAND
-138 NGDKVFSPNRIAAAQ
+138 KGDKVFSPNRIAAAQ
-153 KIYGV
+153 KVYGM
-158 DMMSVAQKVASGMTL
+158 DMMNVAQKVASGMTL
-173 DQILATGTEAEKQIA
+173 DEILATGTEGEKQIA
-188 AKAAQKQDPLF
+188 SKAAQKKDSLF
-199 QEAYDAAQAAHYSP
+199 QEALDAAQAAKYSP
-213 GRMIANAI
+213 GRMIANAV
-221 LPSSLEGTGPLYKT
+221 LPGSLEGSGVLYKT

-254 GKVKKAYDISNYA
+254 GKAKKAMDISNYA
-267 LKTIV
+267 LKNIIGDV
-272 GSAANVEKAFQK
+272 GNVEKAFQK
-284 ASVAK
+284 SGVQR
-289 FDQDFTAALTNYKK
+289 FDKDFTQALTNYKK

-311 AVESEELFNA
+311 SVSSEELFNA
-321 SQTLKRIAPEFGDE
+321 STALKRIAPEFGDE
-335 VIQAMLK
+335 VIKAMID

-347 AGTIKKFLA
+347 AGTIKQFLA

-363 VFTGQAGRQVQLLP
+363 IFTGQTGRQVQLLP
-377 RMDKAR
+377 RMDLAR
-383 QLRIAAQT
+383 QTRIAAQT
-391 TGNKLIRFDNAG
+391 IGNKVIRFDAAG

-416 PSGVEARLLEKTT
+416 PGGVQARLLEKTAF
-429 LIDSRTGEIATTK
+429 LDSRTGLPASANTPPEYLFQTT
-442 TPQEF
+442 
-447 IEKATTSKIGDV
+447 ASKIGAV
-459 ESKTAKLRDDNG
+459 ETKTAKLRDDNG

-477 YVQDRIDRFASKFSK
+477 YIQDRIDRFAAKFSR

-501 DPNAPDAAEKVY
+501 DPTAADAADKVY

-521 RYNSRMFSEAFKAGD
+521 RYNSRMFAEAFKAGD

-560 PGLGNILDDLS
+560 PGLGNILDDLT

-576 QLFAPQI
+576 QLFAPSV

-596 NGEKQYLKPSE
+596 AGEKTYLKPSE

-639 QVMGRIMS
+639 QVMGRIMG

-686 GDGVFG
+686 GDSVFG

-699 STKLRLGQ
+699 SNKLRLGK
-707 GGDSL
+707 GGDNL

-722 DRALYQQKL
+722 DRALYQSKL
-731 IDAKSV
+731 AAAQTV

-759 KARVIIAEM
+759 AAREIIAEM
-768 AEHGQIDDMLAAVAE
+768 AQHGQIDDMLQAVAE
-783 GGKKG
+783 GGRKG
-788 ITGSDH
+788 ITGADH

-811 TIDGAK
+811 TIDGKK
-817 YKIDHGGSFQ
+817 YKIDHGGSYQ
-827 NLRPLDTDGKVA
+827 ELRPLDTDGKVA

-852 GSIALKYMSEGEASK
+852 GSVALKYVENEEY
-867 NFAIKAIY
+867 AIKAIY
-875 NKLISKEYASQ
+875 KKLMSEDYAKQ
-886 KARFQLYNKSNNA
+886 KSRFQLYAAGNNA
-899 DEWTHATNVYEAT
+899 DEWTHATNVYKAT
-912 RNLFVKADGKLNQ
+912 RNLFTKADGSLNHE
-925 KLLDKARIKTPT
+925 LLKKARIKTPT

-953 KNIEDMPE
+953 KNYEDVPE
-961 FILGKKLM
+961 FIVGKKLM
-969 PIADGN
+969 PVADGN
-975 PAGKI
+975 PVSKI

-994 WSREPLVL
+994 WTREPLVL
-1002 SATVDIRKGWID
+1002 SASVDIRKGWKA
-1014 AGLEDRY
+1014 AGLEERY
-1021 LNSFLDPI
+1021 LKSFTDPI
-1029 RNNAS
+1029 INNAT
-1034 LSAAEKKVLMDD
+1034 LTAAEKDVLIAD
-1046 ATARAKSNIIEM
+1046 ATARAKTNIINM

-1091 RATEDFYRRV
+1091 RATEDFYRRISRAV
-1101 ARTAR
+1101 R

-1114 VALTYEGVTHSGF
+1114 LALTYEGVSHSGF

-1149 MSGLAKVAG
+1149 MSGIAKVAG

-1204 RMIPAT
+1204 RFIPST
-1210 KEMQKYLQGTY
+1210 KEAQKYLQGTY
-1221 SEDQP
+1221 SQDQP
-1226 LINAILPAHINRALA
+1226 LVNAILPAHINRALA
-1241 VLNQDEQNSQFASA
+1241 VLNQDERNSQFASA

-1269 LQIKTDPV
+1269 LVIKKDPA
-1277 TGEQIPPTAGEIEAY
+1277 TGLDMAPTAGELEAY
-1292 SDKLKATTSTVL
+1292 SEKLKATTSTVL
-1304 GMRFF
+1304 GLRFF
-1309 ESLILPASPSVN
+1309 ESLILPANPSLN
-1321 LKSDMAKWVK
+1321 LKSDMANWVK

-1343 NLVTQYNGDFTRA
+1343 NLVTQYNGDFTKA

-1368 PYTVSESAKKT
+1368 PYTVSESSKKT

-1384 YGEAAGNWVDNNQ
+1384 YGEAAGNWVDNNKD
-1397 ELLNKYP
+1397 LLAKYP

-1435 IGDFLKEVQSA
+1435 MGDFLKEVQSA

-1459 KNALASTS
+1459 KSSLVSTTS
-1467 STDQKRSLN
+1467 VDQKRLLN
-1476 QRWSEWSKSYMA
+1476 DQWSAWSKSYMA
-1488 LRPSLAEEFAQGS
+1488 LRPTLAEEFAQGS
-1501 LPDLRRKQAVND
+1501 LPNLRRKQAVQD
-1513 LRNMFNN
+1513 LRNMFTN

-1529 AGVLKDMLS
+1529 AGVLKDMLA
-1538 VYDQYNAF
+1538 VYDQYNA
-1546 ASQITDR
+1546 AAAQVTDR
-1553 SEDSLRRLDAMKE
+1553 SQASLDRLAAMKE
-1566 GTKIQLQQLGNS
+1566 GTKIQLQSLSDS

-1590 SQLIGD
+1590 AQLIGD

>member
-1 MGSTSNNIKA
+1 MGTTSNNIKA
-11 IAATAALTP
+11 IATTATLTP
-20 EQMAQLNGFTKALDT
+20 EQMKQLNGYTKALDT
-35 HQKLSALPADVAK
+35 HQKLSALPADIAQK
-48 QEYSKLTPAQQQS
+48 EYSKLTPEQQQS
-61 LKDQFGDIEKKR
+61 LKEQFGNIDKKR
-73 GWLGTALHYTVEPL
+73 GWLGTALHYTVDPL
-87 FNAVAAPVKLAF
+87 FAAVSFPVKAAF
-99 KGVTEL
+99 KTVTEL
-105 SDLTTRLYRTGAIAI
+105 SDLTTRAYRTGAIMA
-120 DQGKPIF
+120 DQGKNIAE
-127 GKGNAWDTAND
+127 AWTTAND
-138 NGDKVFSPNRIAAAQ
+138 KGDKVFSPNRIAAAQ
-153 KIYGV
+153 KLYGV
-158 DMMSVAQKVASGMTL
+158 DMMNVAQKVASGMAL
-173 DQILATGTEAEKQIA
+173 DEIIATGTEGEKLVA
-188 AKAAQKQDPLF
+188 SEAAQKKDKLF
-199 QEAYDAAQAAHYSP
+199 QEALDAAQAAKYSP
-213 GRMIANAI
+213 GRAIANAI
-221 LPSSLEGTGPLYKT
+221 FPTSWEGSGAAYKT

-254 GKVKKAYDISNYA
+254 GKAKKTYDISNYA

-272 GSAANVEKAFQK
+272 GDSASVEKAFQK
-284 ASVAK
+284 SGVQR
-289 FDQDFTAALTNYKK
+289 FDRDFTAALTNYKK
-303 AQDAFKGG
+303 AQDALKAGS
-311 AVESEELFNA
+311 VKSKELFDA
-321 SQTLKRIAPEFGDE
+321 SVALKRIAPEFGDE
-335 VIQAMLK
+335 VIQTMLK

-347 AGTIKKFLA
+347 AGTIKQFLA
-356 NAQEAMP
+356 SSQEAMP

-377 RMDKAR
+377 RMDLAR
-383 QLRIAAQT
+383 QTRIAAQT
-391 TGNKLIRFDNAG
+391 MGNKLIRFDEAG

-416 PSGVEARLLEKTT
+416 PAGVQARLLEKTSYV
-429 LIDSRTGEIATTK
+429 DNRTGLPATEK
-442 TPQEF
+442 TPKEF
-447 IEKATTSKIGDV
+447 LMQSTASKIGYV
-459 ESKTAKLRDDNG
+459 EGKTAKLRDDNG
-471 FRMPLS
+471 FRMPLN
-477 YVQDRIDRFASKFSK
+477 YVQDRIDRFAAKFSK

-501 DPNAPDAAEKVY
+501 DPMAPDAADKVY

-521 RYNSRMFSEAFKAGD
+521 RYNSRMFAEAFKAGD

-560 PGLGNILDDLS
+560 PGMNSVLDDLA
-571 KSSRE
+571 KSGRE
-576 QLFAPQI
+576 QLFAPRV
-583 LLRDKNGKAVLDA
+583 LLRDKNGKAILDEA
-596 NGEKQYLKPSE
+596 GEKQYLEPSK
-607 FNNQQFAIFDYQLAS
+607 FNQQEFAIFDYQLAS
-622 GMSVPKVQEL
+622 GMSVPKIQDL

-639 QVMGRIMS
+639 QVMGRIMG

-686 GDGVFG
+686 GDSAFG
-692 VVAGKRL
+692 IVAGKRL
-699 STKLRLGQ
+699 SNKIRLGQ
-707 GGDSL
+707 GGDTL
-712 SMIGKLVTKK
+712 GVINKLVMKK
-722 DRALYQQKL
+722 DRALYQAKL
-731 IDAKSV
+731 AEAQTV

-759 KARVIIAEM
+759 AAREIIAEM
-768 AEHGQIDDMLAAVAE
+768 AEHGYIDDMLQAVAE

-788 ITGSDH
+788 LTGADH

-801 VDKFGTMREY
+801 VDKYGTMREY
-811 TIDGAK
+811 NIDGVK
-817 YKIDHGGSFQ
+817 YKIDHGGSFRE
-827 NLRPLDTDGKVA
+827 LRPLDTDGKVA

-852 GSIALKYMSEGEASK
+852 GSLALRYIESEEYAV
-867 NFAIKAIY
+867 KAIY
-875 NKLISKEYASQ
+875 KKLMSDDYAAQ
-886 KARFQLYNKSNNA
+886 KARFQLYAPGNNA
-899 DEWTHATNVYEAT
+899 DEMTHAKNVYAAT
-912 RNLFVKADGKLNQ
+912 RNLFAKQDGTLNQ
-925 KLLDKARIKTPT
+925 ALLKKARIKTPT
-937 GGIQINTR
+937 GGIQVNTR
-945 GLGIDDLP
+945 NLGIDDLP
-953 KNIEDMPE
+953 TEYADVPE
-961 FILGKKLM
+961 FVIGKKLM

-1002 SATVDIRKGWID
+1002 SAAVDIRKGWKS
-1014 AGLEDRY
+1014 AGLEERY

-1034 LSAAEKKVLMDD
+1034 LSAEEKEVLIKD
-1046 ATARAKSNIIEM
+1046 ATMRAKSNIINM

-1101 ARTAR
+1101 ARTVR

-1114 VALTYEGVTHSGF
+1114 LALTYEGVSHSGF

-1149 MSGLAKVAG
+1149 MSGMAKIAG

-1190 FSGPLAAFPMELMY
+1190 FSGPLAAFPLELMY
-1204 RMIPAT
+1204 RFVPAT
-1210 KEMQKYLQGTY
+1210 KDMQKYLQGTY

-1226 LINAILPAHINRALA
+1226 IINAILPAHINRALA
-1241 VLNQDEQNSQFASA
+1241 VLNQDERNSQFASA

-1269 LQIKTDPV
+1269 LQIKTDPK
-1277 TGEQIPPTAGEIEAY
+1277 TGEQIPPSAGEIEAY

-1321 LKSDMAKWVK
+1321 LKSDMANWVK

-1343 NLVTQYNGDFTRA
+1343 NLVTQYNGDFTKA

-1368 PYTVSESAKKT
+1368 PYTVSESKKNT

-1384 YGEAAGNWVDNNQ
+1384 YGEAAGNWVDNNK
-1397 ELLNKYP
+1397 ELLAKYP

-1429 LLNKKP
+1429 FLNKKP

-1446 TDRQFYFQQNAIY
+1446 TDRQFYFQQNAKY
-1459 KNALASTS
+1459 KEALASTS
-1467 STDQKRSLN
+1467 STTQKRMLN
-1476 QRWSEWSKSYMA
+1476 DRWGEWSKSFMA
-1488 LRPSLAEEFAQGS
+1488 LRPTLAEEFAQGS
-1501 LPDLRRKQAVND
+1501 LPDVRRQQALSD
-1513 LRNMFNN
+1513 LRKMFN
-1520 EPNPPKGAV
+1520 EEANPPKGAV
-1529 AGVLKDMLS
+1529 AGVLKNMLA
-1538 VYDQYNAF
+1538 VYDQYVESS
-1546 ASQITDR
+1546 SQITDR
-1553 SEDSLRRLDAMKE
+1553 SQASMNRLNAMQE
-1566 GTKIQLQQLGNS
+1566 GTKIELQRLGES

-1590 SQLIGD
+1590 AKLIGN